1 MTKKWRRVYA
11 WVLTVA
17 MVLSMA
23 NLPITIAK
31 AASTQNLTVKS
42 GATSVTIA
50 KNEYGDDYI
59 GDMFFNIPDA
69 LKTKSAISSN
79 KVTSMTVKIT
89 IKSFT
94 QGSGAKAQAFIFA
107 QPDASGDWNWN
118 QSSTAELVTG
128 SQLTLTY
135 SFADMDWKGGTTLGN
150 LGVRFA
156 NAAEG
161 STVSYSVDSAVINMA
176 DSGSSATSKP
186 SSATSKPSST
196 ASAGGN
202 VSTDQIAIT
211 RSVGSGTNDYY
222 AEYSFSITN
231 NSSET
236 VRGIQILIPTSGS
249 VDVGYVEGFSAVYD
263 AALGGVVAYYSTEIA
278 AGATVSSSSNKV
290 GFGKQPSISV
300 GESNVIAVN
309 CAGPSTGDELNYE
322 LTGRKDVAYADTPVG
337 RHGKLSVQKVDG
349 YAAPIMVDQNG
360 VPTQLRGA
368 STHGMHWFPQYV
380 NQNAFQTLRDDWGIN
395 MVRLVCYPRDVGSV
409 GYLTGGDSTKQQLD
423 TLIQNGVDYATK
435 LGMYALVD
443 WHVHAYNPNEYLK
456 EAKIF
461 FTKYAT
467 MYKDHDNVL
476 YEICNEPTGTNW
488 YSGNGKDLY
497 TYCSEVIKTI
507 RAIDPDAIIICGTN
521 TWSQDVDQVAAKPMK
536 ALGYENIMYT
546 FHFYS
551 ATHKENLMKKVRLAT
566 KDGTPI
572 FVTEFGICSAD
583 GNGSY
588 DAENADRWIEL
599 LDELNISFACWSY
612 SNCNEKSAYFK
623 SSCSN
628 AGGDW
633 TADDLTTTGKW
644 LINTCRAHEEKEN
657 ASYPAVSPSAEP
669 TKAPTVTEKPTTEP
683 TKAPTVT
690 EKPTTEP
697 TKAPT
702 VTVKPTAKPTK
713 APTVTEKPTA
723 EPTKAPTVTEK
734 PTAEPTKAPTVTVK
748 PTAKPTK
755 APTVTEKPT
764 AEPTKAPTVTTAPD
778 KEIQEAPSTALTIV
792 ARTSTSLTV
801 QATVAAPAGKSY
813 EYTIDGTSWQTQ
825 TTFTDLQPATSY
837 TVSVRYAETDNY
849 QASMIS
855 DHTLT
860 GGTLVEDVYKID
872 LSKLD
877 DTTYVDGMFSKDDAT
892 GKSYAA
898 SYDAS
903 SNALTLSGTDHTFEL
918 VADNAKVKIILK
930 KGVSAALCGVT
941 CGNIS
946 SEDDTSLEMVR
957 GSNTT
962 GSIEAAN
969 VIVSGG
975 TNNTEKI
982 MADTIAV
989 KGGSLTAVAAK
1000 ESNKTALSAD
1010 TITITDGEVTAIGDG
1025 TGGALYAD
1033 SKISL
1038 IGGTLTVKAG
1048 PNKTE
1053 KSAIDV
1059 KSDESSVILVGDIK
1073 IINQTDGALGTDDLF
1088 SKETIS
1094 TGGTT
1099 TKLVTVTFDT
1109 VDEVWTVT
1117 VEQGSDIILP
1127 NRPKENLIL
1136 RWYSDRDVQGYAPG
1150 IIYTVQENTYFC
1162 AKYFDEAPVEP
1173 SSKPTVAPS
1182 SEPTVTPSSKPTVA
1196 PSSEPTVTPSSE
1208 PTVEPSE
1215 EPIAT
1220 PTAEPTKVPE
1230 PTAAPIKT
1238 PTPTAEPTKAPEP
1251 TAAPIKTPTP
1261 TAEPTKAP
1269 MITPVPSDDPTES
1282 AAPSEKPTI
1291 TPTQKPGIQA
1301 TGMRVI
1307 ASVKKVSN
1315 LPVKSKLQ
1323 LAAGKSMQLT
1333 VTLLPTGAK
1342 PQKLTY
1348 TSSKPS
1354 IAKVSGSGKIVAGK
1368 KAGTTVI
1375 TIRTAN
1381 GLQKRL
1387 TIRVMKKAVKKIKLS
1402 GVKKLKVGKKL
1413 KLKAKITP
1421 KKKYASATVFWV
1433 SGNTKIATV
1442 TQSGVVKAKK
1452 KGKVKITAIATDGSG
1467 KKKVI
1472 KLTIK

>member
-300 GESNVIAVN
+300 GKSNVIAVN

-395 MVRLVCYPRDVGSV
+395 MVRLVCYPRDGGSV

-476 YEICNEPTGTNW
+476 YEICNEPTDTNW

-497 TYCSEVIKTI
+497 TYCSEVIETI

-546 FHFYS
+546 CHFYS
-551 ATHKENLMKKVRLAT
+551 ATHQENLMKKVRQAT

-588 DAENADRWIEL
+588 NPESADRWIAL

-669 TKAPTVTEKPTTEP
+669 TKAPTVT
-683 TKAPTVT
+683 
-690 EKPTTEP
+690 
-697 TKAPT
+697 
-702 VTVKPTAKPTK
+702 VKPTAKPTK
-713 APTVTEKPTA
+713 APTVT
-723 EPTKAPTVTEK
+723 V
-734 PTAEPTKAPTVTVK
+734 
-748 PTAKPTK
+748 
-755 APTVTEKPT
+755 KPT

-792 ARTSTSLTV
+792 ARASTSLTV

-903 SNALTLSGTDHTFEL
+903 SNELTLSGTDHTFEL

-975 TNNTEKI
+975 TNNTEQI

-1150 IIYTVQENTYFC
+1150 TIYTVQENTYFC
-1162 AKYFDEAPVEP
+1162 AKYFDKAPVEP

-1182 SEPTVTPSSKPTVA
+1182 SKPTVA
-1196 PSSEPTVTPSSE
+1196 PSSE

-1220 PTAEPTKVPE
+1220 PTAEPTK
-1230 PTAAPIKT
+1230 
-1238 PTPTAEPTKAPEP
+1238 APEP
-1251 TAAPIKTPTP
+1251 TA
-1261 TAEPTKAP
+1261 AP

-1307 ASVKKVSN
+1307 VSVKKVSN
-1315 LPVKSKLQ
+1315 LPVKQKLQ

-1381 GLQKRL
+1381 GLQKKI

-1421 KKKYASATVFWV
+1421 KKKYASAKVFWV

>member
-507 RAIDPDAIIICGTN
+507 RDIDPDAIIICGTN

-551 ATHKENLMKKVRLAT
+551 ATHKENLMEKVRLAT

-588 DAENADRWIEL
+588 DTENADRWIAL

-669 TKAPTVTEKPTTEP
+669 TKAPTVTEKPT
-683 TKAPTVT
+683 A
-690 EKPTTEP
+690 EP

-702 VTVKPTAKPTK
+702 VTV
-713 APTVTEKPTA
+713 KPTA

-734 PTAEPTKAPTVTVK
+734 PTAKPIKTPT
-748 PTAKPTK
+748 
-755 APTVTEKPT
+755 PT
-764 AEPTKAPTVTTAPD
+764 AEPTKAP
-778 KEIQEAPSTALTIV
+778 
-792 ARTSTSLTV
+792 
-801 QATVAAPAGKSY
+801 
-813 EYTIDGTSWQTQ
+813 
-825 TTFTDLQPATSY
+825 
-837 TVSVRYAETDNY
+837 
-849 QASMIS
+849 
-855 DHTLT
+855 
-860 GGTLVEDVYKID
+860 
-872 LSKLD
+872 
-877 DTTYVDGMFSKDDAT
+877 
-892 GKSYAA
+892 
-898 SYDAS
+898 
-903 SNALTLSGTDHTFEL
+903 
-918 VADNAKVKIILK
+918 
-930 KGVSAALCGVT
+930 
-941 CGNIS
+941 
-946 SEDDTSLEMVR
+946 
-957 GSNTT
+957 
-962 GSIEAAN
+962 
-969 VIVSGG
+969 
-975 TNNTEKI
+975 
-982 MADTIAV
+982 
-989 KGGSLTAVAAK
+989 
-1000 ESNKTALSAD
+1000 
-1010 TITITDGEVTAIGDG
+1010 
-1025 TGGALYAD
+1025 
-1033 SKISL
+1033 
-1038 IGGTLTVKAG
+1038 
-1048 PNKTE
+1048 
-1053 KSAIDV
+1053 
-1059 KSDESSVILVGDIK
+1059 
-1073 IINQTDGALGTDDLF
+1073 
-1088 SKETIS
+1088 
-1094 TGGTT
+1094 
-1099 TKLVTVTFDT
+1099 
-1109 VDEVWTVT
+1109 
-1117 VEQGSDIILP
+1117 
-1127 NRPKENLIL
+1127 
-1136 RWYSDRDVQGYAPG
+1136 
-1150 IIYTVQENTYFC
+1150 
-1162 AKYFDEAPVEP
+1162 
-1173 SSKPTVAPS
+1173 
-1182 SEPTVTPSSKPTVA
+1182 
-1196 PSSEPTVTPSSE
+1196 
-1208 PTVEPSE
+1208 
-1215 EPIAT
+1215 
-1220 PTAEPTKVPE
+1220 E
-1230 PTAAPIKT
+1230 PTAAPKT
-1238 PTPTAEPTKAPEP
+1238 TLEPTAEPTKAPEP

-1261 TAEPTKAP
+1261 TAAPT
-1269 MITPVPSDDPTES
+1269 ITSVPSDDPTES

-1381 GLQKRL
+1381 GLQKKI

>member
-507 RAIDPDAIIICGTN
+507 RDIDPDAIIICGTN

-551 ATHKENLMKKVRLAT
+551 ATHKENLMEKVRLAT

-588 DAENADRWIEL
+588 DTENADRWIAL

-669 TKAPTVTEKPTTEP
+669 TKAPTVTEKPTAEP

-690 EKPTTEP
+690 VKPTAEP
-697 TKAPT
+697 TKTPT

-723 EPTKAPTVTEK
+723 KPIKTPT
-734 PTAEPTKAPTVTVK
+734 PTAEPTKA
-748 PTAKPTK
+748 
-755 APTVTEKPT
+755 
-764 AEPTKAPTVTTAPD
+764 
-778 KEIQEAPSTALTIV
+778 
-792 ARTSTSLTV
+792 
-801 QATVAAPAGKSY
+801 
-813 EYTIDGTSWQTQ
+813 
-825 TTFTDLQPATSY
+825 
-837 TVSVRYAETDNY
+837 
-849 QASMIS
+849 
-855 DHTLT
+855 
-860 GGTLVEDVYKID
+860 
-872 LSKLD
+872 
-877 DTTYVDGMFSKDDAT
+877 
-892 GKSYAA
+892 
-898 SYDAS
+898 
-903 SNALTLSGTDHTFEL
+903 
-918 VADNAKVKIILK
+918 
-930 KGVSAALCGVT
+930 
-941 CGNIS
+941 
-946 SEDDTSLEMVR
+946 
-957 GSNTT
+957 
-962 GSIEAAN
+962 
-969 VIVSGG
+969 
-975 TNNTEKI
+975 
-982 MADTIAV
+982 
-989 KGGSLTAVAAK
+989 
-1000 ESNKTALSAD
+1000 
-1010 TITITDGEVTAIGDG
+1010 
-1025 TGGALYAD
+1025 
-1033 SKISL
+1033 
-1038 IGGTLTVKAG
+1038 
-1048 PNKTE
+1048 
-1053 KSAIDV
+1053 
-1059 KSDESSVILVGDIK
+1059 
-1073 IINQTDGALGTDDLF
+1073 
-1088 SKETIS
+1088 
-1094 TGGTT
+1094 
-1099 TKLVTVTFDT
+1099 
-1109 VDEVWTVT
+1109 
-1117 VEQGSDIILP
+1117 
-1127 NRPKENLIL
+1127 
-1136 RWYSDRDVQGYAPG
+1136 
-1150 IIYTVQENTYFC
+1150 
-1162 AKYFDEAPVEP
+1162 
-1173 SSKPTVAPS
+1173 
-1182 SEPTVTPSSKPTVA
+1182 
-1196 PSSEPTVTPSSE
+1196 
-1208 PTVEPSE
+1208 
-1215 EPIAT
+1215 
-1220 PTAEPTKVPE
+1220 PE

-1238 PTPTAEPTKAPEP
+1238 PEPTAEPTKAPEP

-1269 MITPVPSDDPTES
+1269 EPTAAPTITSVPSDDPTES
-1282 AAPSEKPTI
+1282 VAPSEKPTI

>member
-202 VSTDQIAIT
+202 VSADQIAIT

-507 RAIDPDAIIICGTN
+507 RDIDPDAIIICGTN

-551 ATHKENLMKKVRLAT
+551 ATHKENLMEKVRLAT

-588 DAENADRWIEL
+588 DTENADRWIAL

-669 TKAPTVTEKPTTEP
+669 TKAPTVTVKPT
-683 TKAPTVT
+683 A
-690 EKPTTEP
+690 EP

-702 VTVKPTAKPTK
+702 VTV
-713 APTVTEKPTA
+713 KPTA

-734 PTAEPTKAPTVTVK
+734 PTAKPIKTPT
-748 PTAKPTK
+748 
-755 APTVTEKPT
+755 PT
-764 AEPTKAPTVTTAPD
+764 AEPTKAPEPT
-778 KEIQEAPSTALTIV
+778 
-792 ARTSTSLTV
+792 
-801 QATVAAPAGKSY
+801 AAP
-813 EYTIDGTSWQTQ
+813 I
-825 TTFTDLQPATSY
+825 
-837 TVSVRYAETDNY
+837 
-849 QASMIS
+849 
-855 DHTLT
+855 
-860 GGTLVEDVYKID
+860 
-872 LSKLD
+872 
-877 DTTYVDGMFSKDDAT
+877 
-892 GKSYAA
+892 
-898 SYDAS
+898 
-903 SNALTLSGTDHTFEL
+903 
-918 VADNAKVKIILK
+918 
-930 KGVSAALCGVT
+930 
-941 CGNIS
+941 
-946 SEDDTSLEMVR
+946 
-957 GSNTT
+957 
-962 GSIEAAN
+962 
-969 VIVSGG
+969 
-975 TNNTEKI
+975 
-982 MADTIAV
+982 
-989 KGGSLTAVAAK
+989 
-1000 ESNKTALSAD
+1000 KTP
-1010 TITITDGEVTAIGDG
+1010 E
-1025 TGGALYAD
+1025 
-1033 SKISL
+1033 
-1038 IGGTLTVKAG
+1038 
-1048 PNKTE
+1048 
-1053 KSAIDV
+1053 
-1059 KSDESSVILVGDIK
+1059 
-1073 IINQTDGALGTDDLF
+1073 
-1088 SKETIS
+1088 
-1094 TGGTT
+1094 
-1099 TKLVTVTFDT
+1099 
-1109 VDEVWTVT
+1109 
-1117 VEQGSDIILP
+1117 
-1127 NRPKENLIL
+1127 
-1136 RWYSDRDVQGYAPG
+1136 
-1150 IIYTVQENTYFC
+1150 
-1162 AKYFDEAPVEP
+1162 
-1173 SSKPTVAPS
+1173 
-1182 SEPTVTPSSKPTVA
+1182 
-1196 PSSEPTVTPSSE
+1196 
-1208 PTVEPSE
+1208 
-1215 EPIAT
+1215 
-1220 PTAEPTKVPE
+1220 PTAEPTKAPE

-1261 TAEPTKAP
+1261 TAAPT
-1269 MITPVPSDDPTES
+1269 ITSVPSDDPTES

-1381 GLQKRL
+1381 GLQKKI

-1402 GVKKLKVGKKL
+1402 GVKK
-1413 KLKAKITP
+1413 
-1421 KKKYASATVFWV
+1421 
-1433 SGNTKIATV
+1433 
-1442 TQSGVVKAKK
+1442 
-1452 KGKVKITAIATDGSG
+1452 
-1467 KKKVI
+1467 
-1472 KLTIK
+1472 

>member
-107 QPDASGDWNWN
+107 QADASGDWNWN

-176 DSGSSATSKP
+176 DSG

-290 GFGKQPSISV
+290 GFGKQPSIAV
-300 GESNVIAVN
+300 GKSNVIAVN

-337 RHGKLSVQKVDG
+337 RHGKLSVQKVDD

-395 MVRLVCYPRDVGSV
+395 MVRLVCYPRDGGSV

-551 ATHKENLMKKVRLAT
+551 ATHKENLMEKVRLAT

-588 DAENADRWIEL
+588 DAENADRWIAL

-628 AGGDW
+628 VGGDW

-669 TKAPTVTEKPTTEP
+669 TKAPTVTVKPTAEP

-697 TKAPT
+697 TNK
-702 VTVKPTAKPTK
+702 
-713 APTVTEKPTA
+713 
-723 EPTKAPTVTEK
+723 
-734 PTAEPTKAPTVTVK
+734 
-748 PTAKPTK
+748 
-755 APTVTEKPT
+755 
-764 AEPTKAPTVTTAPD
+764 PTVTTAPD

-825 TTFTDLQPATSY
+825 TTFTGLQPATSY

-903 SNALTLSGTDHTFEL
+903 SNELTLSGTDHTFEL

-975 TNNTEKI
+975 TNNTEQI

-1010 TITITDGEVTAIGDG
+1010 KITITDGEVTAIGDG

-1109 VDEVWTVT
+1109 VDEVWNVT
-1117 VEQGSDIILP
+1117 VEQGSEIILP
-1127 NRPKENLIL
+1127 NRPKEGLIL

-1150 IIYTVQENTYFC
+1150 TIYTVQENTYFC
-1162 AKYFDEAPVEP
+1162 AKYFNKAPVEP

-1182 SEPTVTPSSKPTVA
+1182 SKPTVA
-1196 PSSEPTVTPSSE
+1196 PSSE

-1220 PTAEPTKVPE
+1220 PTAEPTK
-1230 PTAAPIKT
+1230 
-1238 PTPTAEPTKAPEP
+1238 APEP
-1251 TAAPIKTPTP
+1251 TA
-1261 TAEPTKAP
+1261 AP

-1301 TGMRVI
+1301 TGIRVI

-1315 LPVKSKLQ
+1315 LPVKQKLQ

-1381 GLQKRL
+1381 GLQKKI

-1421 KKKYASATVFWV
+1421 KKKYASAKVFWV

>member
-128 SQLTLTY
+128 SQLTLNY

-202 VSTDQIAIT
+202 VSADQIAIT

-507 RAIDPDAIIICGTN
+507 RDIDPDAIIICGTN

-551 ATHKENLMKKVRLAT
+551 ATHKENLMEKVRLAT

-588 DAENADRWIEL
+588 DTENADRWIAL

-657 ASYPAVSPSAEP
+657 ASYPAVSPSAG
-669 TKAPTVTEKPTTEP
+669 
-683 TKAPTVT
+683 
-690 EKPTTEP
+690 
-697 TKAPT
+697 
-702 VTVKPTAKPTK
+702 
-713 APTVTEKPTA
+713 
-723 EPTKAPTVTEK
+723 PTKAPTVTEK

-748 PTAKPTK
+748 PTAEPTKAPTVTVKPTAEPTK

-764 AEPTKAPTVTTAPD
+764 AKP
-778 KEIQEAPSTALTIV
+778 I
-792 ARTSTSLTV
+792 
-801 QATVAAPAGKSY
+801 
-813 EYTIDGTSWQTQ
+813 
-825 TTFTDLQPATSY
+825 
-837 TVSVRYAETDNY
+837 
-849 QASMIS
+849 
-855 DHTLT
+855 
-860 GGTLVEDVYKID
+860 
-872 LSKLD
+872 
-877 DTTYVDGMFSKDDAT
+877 
-892 GKSYAA
+892 
-898 SYDAS
+898 
-903 SNALTLSGTDHTFEL
+903 
-918 VADNAKVKIILK
+918 
-930 KGVSAALCGVT
+930 
-941 CGNIS
+941 
-946 SEDDTSLEMVR
+946 
-957 GSNTT
+957 
-962 GSIEAAN
+962 
-969 VIVSGG
+969 
-975 TNNTEKI
+975 
-982 MADTIAV
+982 
-989 KGGSLTAVAAK
+989 
-1000 ESNKTALSAD
+1000 KT
-1010 TITITDGEVTAIGDG
+1010 
-1025 TGGALYAD
+1025 
-1033 SKISL
+1033 
-1038 IGGTLTVKAG
+1038 
-1048 PNKTE
+1048 P
-1053 KSAIDV
+1053 
-1059 KSDESSVILVGDIK
+1059 
-1073 IINQTDGALGTDDLF
+1073 
-1088 SKETIS
+1088 
-1094 TGGTT
+1094 
-1099 TKLVTVTFDT
+1099 
-1109 VDEVWTVT
+1109 
-1117 VEQGSDIILP
+1117 
-1127 NRPKENLIL
+1127 
-1136 RWYSDRDVQGYAPG
+1136 
-1150 IIYTVQENTYFC
+1150 
-1162 AKYFDEAPVEP
+1162 
-1173 SSKPTVAPS
+1173 
-1182 SEPTVTPSSKPTVA
+1182 
-1196 PSSEPTVTPSSE
+1196 
-1208 PTVEPSE
+1208 
-1215 EPIAT
+1215 T
-1220 PTAEPTKVPE
+1220 PTAEPTKAPEPTAAPIKTPEPTAEPTKAPE

-1261 TAEPTKAP
+1261 TAAPT
-1269 MITPVPSDDPTES
+1269 ITSVPSDDPTES

-1301 TGMRVI
+1301 TGMRII

-1381 GLQKRL
+1381 GLQKKI

>member
-1 MTKKWRRVYA
+1 
-11 WVLTVA
+11 
-17 MVLSMA
+17 MA

-186 SSATSKPSST
+186 SST

-300 GESNVIAVN
+300 GKSNVIAVN

-337 RHGKLSVQKVDG
+337 RHGKLSVQKVDD

-395 MVRLVCYPRDVGSV
+395 MVRLVCYPRDGGSV

-551 ATHKENLMKKVRLAT
+551 ATHKENLMEKVRLAT

-588 DAENADRWIEL
+588 DAENADRWIAL

-628 AGGDW
+628 VGGDW

-669 TKAPTVTEKPTTEP
+669 TKAPTVTVKPTAEP

-697 TKAPT
+697 TNK
-702 VTVKPTAKPTK
+702 
-713 APTVTEKPTA
+713 
-723 EPTKAPTVTEK
+723 
-734 PTAEPTKAPTVTVK
+734 
-748 PTAKPTK
+748 
-755 APTVTEKPT
+755 
-764 AEPTKAPTVTTAPD
+764 PTVTTAPD

-825 TTFTDLQPATSY
+825 TTFTGLQPATSY

-903 SNALTLSGTDHTFEL
+903 SNELTLSGTDHTFEL

-975 TNNTEKI
+975 TNNTEQI

-1010 TITITDGEVTAIGDG
+1010 KITITDGEVTAIGDG

-1109 VDEVWTVT
+1109 VDEVWNVT
-1117 VEQGSDIILP
+1117 VEQGSEIILP
-1127 NRPKENLIL
+1127 NRPKEGLIL

-1150 IIYTVQENTYFC
+1150 TIYTVQENTYFC
-1162 AKYFDEAPVEP
+1162 AKYFNKAPVEP

-1182 SEPTVTPSSKPTVA
+1182 SKPTVA
-1196 PSSEPTVTPSSE
+1196 PSSE

-1220 PTAEPTKVPE
+1220 PTAEPTK
-1230 PTAAPIKT
+1230 
-1238 PTPTAEPTKAPEP
+1238 APEP
-1251 TAAPIKTPTP
+1251 TA
-1261 TAEPTKAP
+1261 AP

-1301 TGMRVI
+1301 TGIRVI

-1315 LPVKSKLQ
+1315 LPVKQKLQ

-1381 GLQKRL
+1381 GLQKKI

-1421 KKKYASATVFWV
+1421 KKKYASAKVFWV

>member
-202 VSTDQIAIT
+202 VSADQIAIT

-507 RAIDPDAIIICGTN
+507 RDIDPDAIIICGTN

-551 ATHKENLMKKVRLAT
+551 ATHKENLMEKVRLAT

-588 DAENADRWIEL
+588 DTENADRWIAL

-657 ASYPAVSPSAEP
+657 ASYPAVSPSA
-669 TKAPTVTEKPTTEP
+669 
-683 TKAPTVT
+683 
-690 EKPTTEP
+690 
-697 TKAPT
+697 
-702 VTVKPTAKPTK
+702 
-713 APTVTEKPTA
+713 
-723 EPTKAPTVTEK
+723 
-734 PTAEPTKAPTVTVK
+734 
-748 PTAKPTK
+748 
-755 APTVTEKPT
+755 
-764 AEPTKAPTVTTAPD
+764 
-778 KEIQEAPSTALTIV
+778 
-792 ARTSTSLTV
+792 
-801 QATVAAPAGKSY
+801 G
-813 EYTIDGTSWQTQ
+813 
-825 TTFTDLQPATSY
+825 
-837 TVSVRYAETDNY
+837 
-849 QASMIS
+849 
-855 DHTLT
+855 
-860 GGTLVEDVYKID
+860 
-872 LSKLD
+872 
-877 DTTYVDGMFSKDDAT
+877 
-892 GKSYAA
+892 
-898 SYDAS
+898 
-903 SNALTLSGTDHTFEL
+903 
-918 VADNAKVKIILK
+918 
-930 KGVSAALCGVT
+930 
-941 CGNIS
+941 
-946 SEDDTSLEMVR
+946 
-957 GSNTT
+957 
-962 GSIEAAN
+962 
-969 VIVSGG
+969 
-975 TNNTEKI
+975 
-982 MADTIAV
+982 
-989 KGGSLTAVAAK
+989 
-1000 ESNKTALSAD
+1000 
-1010 TITITDGEVTAIGDG
+1010 
-1025 TGGALYAD
+1025 
-1033 SKISL
+1033 
-1038 IGGTLTVKAG
+1038 
-1048 PNKTE
+1048 
-1053 KSAIDV
+1053 
-1059 KSDESSVILVGDIK
+1059 
-1073 IINQTDGALGTDDLF
+1073 
-1088 SKETIS
+1088 
-1094 TGGTT
+1094 
-1099 TKLVTVTFDT
+1099 
-1109 VDEVWTVT
+1109 
-1117 VEQGSDIILP
+1117 
-1127 NRPKENLIL
+1127 
-1136 RWYSDRDVQGYAPG
+1136 
-1150 IIYTVQENTYFC
+1150 
-1162 AKYFDEAPVEP
+1162 
-1173 SSKPTVAPS
+1173 
-1182 SEPTVTPSSKPTVA
+1182 
-1196 PSSEPTVTPSSE
+1196 
-1208 PTVEPSE
+1208 
-1215 EPIAT
+1215 
-1220 PTAEPTKVPE
+1220 
-1230 PTAAPIKT
+1230 
-1238 PTPTAEPTKAPEP
+1238 PTKAPEP

-1261 TAEPTKAP
+1261 TAAPT
-1269 MITPVPSDDPTES
+1269 ITSVPSDDPTES

-1381 GLQKRL
+1381 GLQKKI

>member
-723 EPTKAPTVTEK
+723 EPTKAPTVT
-734 PTAEPTKAPTVTVK
+734 
-748 PTAKPTK
+748 
-755 APTVTEKPT
+755 
-764 AEPTKAPTVTTAPD
+764 TAPD

-1182 SEPTVTPSSKPTVA
+1182 SEPTVTPSS
-1196 PSSEPTVTPSSE
+1196 E

-1368 KAGTTVI
+1368 KAGTTEI

>member
-349 YAAPIMVDQNG
+349 YTAPIMVDQNG

-395 MVRLVCYPRDVGSV
+395 MVRLVCYPRDGGSV

-551 ATHKENLMKKVRLAT
+551 ASHKENLMKKVRLAT

-588 DAENADRWIEL
+588 DAENADRWIAL

-669 TKAPTVTEKPTTEP
+669 TKAPTVTVKPT
-683 TKAPTVT
+683 A
-690 EKPTTEP
+690 EP

-702 VTVKPTAKPTK
+702 VTVKPTAEPTK
-713 APTVTEKPTA
+713 APTVTVKPTA

-748 PTAKPTK
+748 PTAEPTK

-764 AEPTKAPTVTTAPD
+764 AKP
-778 KEIQEAPSTALTIV
+778 I
-792 ARTSTSLTV
+792 
-801 QATVAAPAGKSY
+801 
-813 EYTIDGTSWQTQ
+813 
-825 TTFTDLQPATSY
+825 
-837 TVSVRYAETDNY
+837 
-849 QASMIS
+849 
-855 DHTLT
+855 
-860 GGTLVEDVYKID
+860 
-872 LSKLD
+872 
-877 DTTYVDGMFSKDDAT
+877 
-892 GKSYAA
+892 
-898 SYDAS
+898 
-903 SNALTLSGTDHTFEL
+903 
-918 VADNAKVKIILK
+918 
-930 KGVSAALCGVT
+930 
-941 CGNIS
+941 
-946 SEDDTSLEMVR
+946 
-957 GSNTT
+957 
-962 GSIEAAN
+962 
-969 VIVSGG
+969 
-975 TNNTEKI
+975 
-982 MADTIAV
+982 
-989 KGGSLTAVAAK
+989 
-1000 ESNKTALSAD
+1000 KT
-1010 TITITDGEVTAIGDG
+1010 
-1025 TGGALYAD
+1025 
-1033 SKISL
+1033 
-1038 IGGTLTVKAG
+1038 
-1048 PNKTE
+1048 P
-1053 KSAIDV
+1053 
-1059 KSDESSVILVGDIK
+1059 
-1073 IINQTDGALGTDDLF
+1073 
-1088 SKETIS
+1088 
-1094 TGGTT
+1094 
-1099 TKLVTVTFDT
+1099 
-1109 VDEVWTVT
+1109 
-1117 VEQGSDIILP
+1117 
-1127 NRPKENLIL
+1127 
-1136 RWYSDRDVQGYAPG
+1136 
-1150 IIYTVQENTYFC
+1150 
-1162 AKYFDEAPVEP
+1162 
-1173 SSKPTVAPS
+1173 
-1182 SEPTVTPSSKPTVA
+1182 
-1196 PSSEPTVTPSSE
+1196 
-1208 PTVEPSE
+1208 
-1215 EPIAT
+1215 T
-1220 PTAEPTKVPE
+1220 PTAEPTKAPE

-1238 PTPTAEPTKAPEP
+1238 PEPTAEPTKAPEP

-1269 MITPVPSDDPTES
+1269 TVTEKPTAEPTAAPTITSVPSDDPTES

-1381 GLQKRL
+1381 GLQKKI

>member
-309 CAGPSTGDELNYE
+309 CAGPSNGDELNYE

-337 RHGKLSVQKVDG
+337 RHGKLSVQKVDS

-395 MVRLVCYPRDVGSV
+395 MVRLVCYPRDAGSV

-546 FHFYS
+546 CHFYS
-551 ATHKENLMKKVRLAT
+551 ATHGENLMKKVRLAT

-588 DAENADRWIEL
+588 DPESADRWIAL

-657 ASYPAVSPSAEP
+657 ASYPVVSPSAEP
-669 TKAPTVTEKPTTEP
+669 TNK
-683 TKAPTVT
+683 
-690 EKPTTEP
+690 
-697 TKAPT
+697 
-702 VTVKPTAKPTK
+702 
-713 APTVTEKPTA
+713 PTVTEKPTA

-734 PTAEPTKAPTVTVK
+734 PTAEPP
-748 PTAKPTK
+748 K

-764 AEPTKAPTVTTAPD
+764 AEPTNKPTVTTTPD

-801 QATVAAPAGKSY
+801 QATVAAPAGTSY

-837 TVSVRYAETDNY
+837 TVSVRYAETDKY
-849 QASMIS
+849 QTSMIS

-860 GGTLVEDVYKID
+860 VGTLVEDVYKID

-877 DTTYVDGMFSKDDAT
+877 DTTYVDGMFGKDDAT

-903 SNALTLSGTDHTFEL
+903 SNELTLSGTDHTFEL

-930 KGVSAALCGVT
+930 KGVSVALCGVT

-946 SEDDTSLEMVR
+946 GENDTSLEMVR

-975 TNNTEKI
+975 TNNTEQI

-1109 VDEVWTVT
+1109 VDEVWNVT

-1127 NRPKENLIL
+1127 NKPKENLIL

-1162 AKYFDEAPVEP
+1162 AKYFDKAPVEP

-1182 SEPTVTPSSKPTVA
+1182 SEPTVTPSN
-1196 PSSEPTVTPSSE
+1196 E

-1215 EPIAT
+1215 EPIA
-1220 PTAEPTKVPE
+1220 
-1230 PTAAPIKT
+1230 
-1238 PTPTAEPTKAPEP
+1238 TPTAEPTKAPEP

-1261 TAEPTKAP
+1261 TAEPTKAPTVTEKPTAEPTAAP

-1315 LPVKSKLQ
+1315 LPVKQKLQ

-1381 GLQKRL
+1381 GLQKKI

-1421 KKKYASATVFWV
+1421 KKKYASAKVFWV

>member
-50 KNEYGDDYI
+50 KNKYGDDYI

-107 QPDASGDWNWN
+107 QPDASGNWNWN

-156 NAAEG
+156 NAADG

-202 VSTDQIAIT
+202 VSADQIAIT

-290 GFGKQPSISV
+290 GFGKQPSITV

-337 RHGKLSVQKVDG
+337 RHGKLSVQKVDD
-349 YAAPIMVDQNG
+349 YTAPIMVDQNG

-395 MVRLVCYPRDVGSV
+395 MVRLVCYPRDSGSV

-497 TYCSEVIKTI
+497 TYCSEVIETI

-521 TWSQDVDQVAAKPMK
+521 TWSQDVDQVAAMPMK
-536 ALGYENIMYT
+536 DLGFKNIMYT

-551 ATHKENLMKKVRLAT
+551 ATHGENLMKKVRQAT

-588 DAENADRWIEL
+588 DAENADRWIAL

-669 TKAPTVTEKPTTEP
+669 TKAPTVTEKPTAE
-683 TKAPTVT
+683 
-690 EKPTTEP
+690 
-697 TKAPT
+697 
-702 VTVKPTAKPTK
+702 PTK

-734 PTAEPTKAPTVTVK
+734 PTAEPTNK
-748 PTAKPTK
+748 
-755 APTVTEKPT
+755 
-764 AEPTKAPTVTTAPD
+764 PTVTTAPD
-778 KEIQEAPSTALTIV
+778 KEIQAAPSTALTIV
-792 ARTSTSLTV
+792 ARTSASLTV

-813 EYTIDGTSWQTQ
+813 EYTIDGTSWQTE

-903 SNALTLSGTDHTFEL
+903 SNELTLSGTDQTFEL

-946 SEDDTSLEMVR
+946 SEDNTSLEMVR

-975 TNNTEKI
+975 TNNTEQI

-1000 ESNKTALSAD
+1000 GSNKTALSAD

-1109 VDEVWTVT
+1109 TDEVWTVT

-1150 IIYTVQENTYFC
+1150 TIYTVQENTYFC

-1182 SEPTVTPSSKPTVA
+1182 SEPTVTPSS
-1196 PSSEPTVTPSSE
+1196 E

-1220 PTAEPTKVPE
+1220 PTAEPTK
-1230 PTAAPIKT
+1230 
-1238 PTPTAEPTKAPEP
+1238 APEP
-1251 TAAPIKTPTP
+1251 TDVPT
-1261 TAEPTKAP
+1261 
-1269 MITPVPSDDPTES
+1269 ITPVPSDDPTES
-1282 AAPSEKPTI
+1282 AAPSEKPTL
-1291 TPTQKPGIQA
+1291 TPTQKPVIQA

-1315 LPVKSKLQ
+1315 LPVKPKLQ

-1348 TSSKPS
+1348 TSSNPS
-1354 IAKVSGSGKIVAGK
+1354 IAKVSGSGKIIAGK

-1381 GLQKRL
+1381 GLQKKI

-1467 KKKVI
+1467 KKKAI

>member
-94 QGSGAKAQAFIFA
+94 QESGAKAQAFIFA

-202 VSTDQIAIT
+202 VSADQIAIT

-236 VRGIQILIPTSGS
+236 VRGIQILIPTTGS

-349 YAAPIMVDQNG
+349 YTAPIMVDQNG

-497 TYCSEVIKTI
+497 TYCSEVIETI

-536 ALGYENIMYT
+536 DLGYKNIMYT

-551 ATHKENLMKKVRLAT
+551 ATHKENLMEKVRLAT

-588 DAENADRWIEL
+588 DAENADRWIAL

-669 TKAPTVTEKPTTEP
+669 TKAPTVT
-683 TKAPTVT
+683 
-690 EKPTTEP
+690 
-697 TKAPT
+697 
-702 VTVKPTAKPTK
+702 VKPTAKPTK
-713 APTVTEKPTA
+713 APTVT
-723 EPTKAPTVTEK
+723 V
-734 PTAEPTKAPTVTVK
+734 
-748 PTAKPTK
+748 
-755 APTVTEKPT
+755 KPT

-792 ARTSTSLTV
+792 ARASTSLTV

-825 TTFTDLQPATSY
+825 TTFTGLQPATSY

-903 SNALTLSGTDHTFEL
+903 SNELTLSGTDHTFEL

-975 TNNTEKI
+975 TNNTEQI

-1010 TITITDGEVTAIGDG
+1010 KITITDGEVTAIGDG

-1099 TKLVTVTFDT
+1099 TKLVTVIFDT

-1162 AKYFDEAPVEP
+1162 AKYFDKAPVEP

-1182 SEPTVTPSSKPTVA
+1182 SEPTDA
-1196 PSSEPTVTPSSE
+1196 PSSE

-1220 PTAEPTKVPE
+1220 PTAEPTKAPE
-1230 PTAAPIKT
+1230 PTVAPIKT
-1238 PTPTAEPTKAPEP
+1238 PTPTAEPTKAPTVTE
-1251 TAAPIKTPTP
+1251 KP
-1261 TAEPTKAP
+1261 TAEPTDAP
-1269 MITPVPSDDPTES
+1269 AITPVPSDDPTES

-1315 LPVKSKLQ
+1315 LPVKQKLQ

-1381 GLQKRL
+1381 GLQKKI

-1421 KKKYASATVFWV
+1421 KKKYASAKVFWV

>member
-202 VSTDQIAIT
+202 VSADQIAIT

-507 RAIDPDAIIICGTN
+507 RDIDPDAIIICGTN

-551 ATHKENLMKKVRLAT
+551 ATHKENLMEKVRLAT

-588 DAENADRWIEL
+588 DTENADRWIAL

-657 ASYPAVSPSAEP
+657 ASYPAVSPSAG
-669 TKAPTVTEKPTTEP
+669 P

-702 VTVKPTAKPTK
+702 VTV
-713 APTVTEKPTA
+713 
-723 EPTKAPTVTEK
+723 K

-764 AEPTKAPTVTTAPD
+764 AKP
-778 KEIQEAPSTALTIV
+778 I
-792 ARTSTSLTV
+792 
-801 QATVAAPAGKSY
+801 
-813 EYTIDGTSWQTQ
+813 
-825 TTFTDLQPATSY
+825 
-837 TVSVRYAETDNY
+837 
-849 QASMIS
+849 
-855 DHTLT
+855 
-860 GGTLVEDVYKID
+860 
-872 LSKLD
+872 
-877 DTTYVDGMFSKDDAT
+877 
-892 GKSYAA
+892 
-898 SYDAS
+898 
-903 SNALTLSGTDHTFEL
+903 
-918 VADNAKVKIILK
+918 
-930 KGVSAALCGVT
+930 
-941 CGNIS
+941 
-946 SEDDTSLEMVR
+946 
-957 GSNTT
+957 
-962 GSIEAAN
+962 
-969 VIVSGG
+969 
-975 TNNTEKI
+975 
-982 MADTIAV
+982 
-989 KGGSLTAVAAK
+989 
-1000 ESNKTALSAD
+1000 KT
-1010 TITITDGEVTAIGDG
+1010 
-1025 TGGALYAD
+1025 
-1033 SKISL
+1033 
-1038 IGGTLTVKAG
+1038 
-1048 PNKTE
+1048 P
-1053 KSAIDV
+1053 
-1059 KSDESSVILVGDIK
+1059 
-1073 IINQTDGALGTDDLF
+1073 
-1088 SKETIS
+1088 
-1094 TGGTT
+1094 
-1099 TKLVTVTFDT
+1099 
-1109 VDEVWTVT
+1109 
-1117 VEQGSDIILP
+1117 
-1127 NRPKENLIL
+1127 
-1136 RWYSDRDVQGYAPG
+1136 
-1150 IIYTVQENTYFC
+1150 
-1162 AKYFDEAPVEP
+1162 
-1173 SSKPTVAPS
+1173 
-1182 SEPTVTPSSKPTVA
+1182 
-1196 PSSEPTVTPSSE
+1196 
-1208 PTVEPSE
+1208 
-1215 EPIAT
+1215 T
-1220 PTAEPTKVPE
+1220 PTAEPTKAPE

-1238 PTPTAEPTKAPEP
+1238 PEPTAEPTKAPEP

-1261 TAEPTKAP
+1261 TAEPTKAPKPTAAPIKTPKPTDAP

>member
-69 LKTKSAISSN
+69 LKTNSAISSN

-290 GFGKQPSISV
+290 GFGKQPSIFV
-300 GESNVIAVN
+300 GKSNVIAVN

-395 MVRLVCYPRDVGSV
+395 MVRLVCYPRDGGSV

-551 ATHKENLMKKVRLAT
+551 ATHKENLMEKVRLAT

-588 DAENADRWIEL
+588 DAENADRWIAL

-669 TKAPTVTEKPTTEP
+669 TKAPTVTVKPTAEP

-702 VTVKPTAKPTK
+702 VT
-713 APTVTEKPTA
+713 EKPTT
-723 EPTKAPTVTEK
+723 EPTNK
-734 PTAEPTKAPTVTVK
+734 
-748 PTAKPTK
+748 
-755 APTVTEKPT
+755 
-764 AEPTKAPTVTTAPD
+764 PTVTTAPD

-825 TTFTDLQPATSY
+825 TIFTDLQPATSY

-903 SNALTLSGTDHTFEL
+903 SNELTLSGTDHTFEL

-975 TNNTEKI
+975 TNNTEQI

-1010 TITITDGEVTAIGDG
+1010 KITITDGEVTAIGDG

-1162 AKYFDEAPVEP
+1162 AKYFDKAPVEP

-1182 SEPTVTPSSKPTVA
+1182 SEPTVTPSSEPTVV
-1196 PSSEPTVTPSSE
+1196 PSSEPA
-1208 PTVEPSE
+1208 VEPSE

-1220 PTAEPTKVPE
+1220 PTAEPTKA
-1230 PTAAPIKT
+1230 PTVTEK
-1238 PTPTAEPTKAPEP
+1238 PTAEPTA
-1251 TAAPIKTPTP
+1251 
-1261 TAEPTKAP
+1261 AP

-1282 AAPSEKPTI
+1282 VAPSEKPTV

-1301 TGMRVI
+1301 TGIRVI
-1307 ASVKKVSN
+1307 ASVKKISN
-1315 LPVKSKLQ
+1315 LPVKPKLQ

-1381 GLQKRL
+1381 GLQKKI

-1421 KKKYASATVFWV
+1421 KKKYASAKVFWV

-1472 KLTIK
+1472 KFTIK

>member
-176 DSGSSATSKP
+176 DSG

-395 MVRLVCYPRDVGSV
+395 MVRLVCYPRDAGSV

-507 RAIDPDAIIICGTN
+507 RDIDPDAIIICGTN

-551 ATHKENLMKKVRLAT
+551 ATHKENLMEKVRLAT

-588 DAENADRWIEL
+588 DPESADRWIAL

-669 TKAPTVTEKPTTEP
+669 TKAPTVT
-683 TKAPTVT
+683 V
-690 EKPTTEP
+690 
-697 TKAPT
+697 
-702 VTVKPTAKPTK
+702 
-713 APTVTEKPTA
+713 
-723 EPTKAPTVTEK
+723 K

-748 PTAKPTK
+748 PTA
-755 APTVTEKPT
+755 
-764 AEPTKAPTVTTAPD
+764 EPTNKPTVTTAPD

-903 SNALTLSGTDHTFEL
+903 SNELILSGTDHTFEL

-975 TNNTEKI
+975 TNNTEQI

-1010 TITITDGEVTAIGDG
+1010 KITITDGEVTAIGDG

-1162 AKYFDEAPVEP
+1162 AKYFDKAPVEP

-1182 SEPTVTPSSKPTVA
+1182 SEPTVTPSS
-1196 PSSEPTVTPSSE
+1196 EPTVVPSSE

-1215 EPIAT
+1215 EPIA
-1220 PTAEPTKVPE
+1220 
-1230 PTAAPIKT
+1230 
-1238 PTPTAEPTKAPEP
+1238 TPTAEPTKAPEP

-1269 MITPVPSDDPTES
+1269 TVTEKPTAEPTDAPAITPVPSDDPTES
-1282 AAPSEKPTI
+1282 VAPSEKPTV

-1301 TGMRVI
+1301 TGIRVI

-1315 LPVKSKLQ
+1315 LPVKQKLQ

-1381 GLQKRL
+1381 GLQKKI

-1421 KKKYASATVFWV
+1421 KKKYASAKVFWV

>member
-690 EKPTTEP
+690 
-697 TKAPT
+697 
-702 VTVKPTAKPTK
+702 VKPTAKPTK

-1182 SEPTVTPSSKPTVA
+1182 SKPTVAPSSEPTVTPSSKPTVA

>member
-186 SSATSKPSST
+186 SST

-300 GESNVIAVN
+300 GKSNVIAVN

-395 MVRLVCYPRDVGSV
+395 MVRLVCYPRDGGSV

-551 ATHKENLMKKVRLAT
+551 ATHKENLMEKVRLAT

-588 DAENADRWIEL
+588 DAENADRWIAL

-657 ASYPAVSPSAEP
+657 ASYPAVSPSAG
-669 TKAPTVTEKPTTEP
+669 P

-702 VTVKPTAKPTK
+702 VTV
-713 APTVTEKPTA
+713 
-723 EPTKAPTVTEK
+723 K

-764 AEPTKAPTVTTAPD
+764 AK
-778 KEIQEAPSTALTIV
+778 
-792 ARTSTSLTV
+792 
-801 QATVAAPAGKSY
+801 
-813 EYTIDGTSWQTQ
+813 
-825 TTFTDLQPATSY
+825 
-837 TVSVRYAETDNY
+837 
-849 QASMIS
+849 
-855 DHTLT
+855 
-860 GGTLVEDVYKID
+860 
-872 LSKLD
+872 
-877 DTTYVDGMFSKDDAT
+877 
-892 GKSYAA
+892 
-898 SYDAS
+898 
-903 SNALTLSGTDHTFEL
+903 
-918 VADNAKVKIILK
+918 
-930 KGVSAALCGVT
+930 
-941 CGNIS
+941 
-946 SEDDTSLEMVR
+946 
-957 GSNTT
+957 
-962 GSIEAAN
+962 
-969 VIVSGG
+969 
-975 TNNTEKI
+975 
-982 MADTIAV
+982 
-989 KGGSLTAVAAK
+989 
-1000 ESNKTALSAD
+1000 
-1010 TITITDGEVTAIGDG
+1010 
-1025 TGGALYAD
+1025 
-1033 SKISL
+1033 
-1038 IGGTLTVKAG
+1038 
-1048 PNKTE
+1048 
-1053 KSAIDV
+1053 
-1059 KSDESSVILVGDIK
+1059 
-1073 IINQTDGALGTDDLF
+1073 
-1088 SKETIS
+1088 
-1094 TGGTT
+1094 
-1099 TKLVTVTFDT
+1099 
-1109 VDEVWTVT
+1109 
-1117 VEQGSDIILP
+1117 
-1127 NRPKENLIL
+1127 
-1136 RWYSDRDVQGYAPG
+1136 
-1150 IIYTVQENTYFC
+1150 
-1162 AKYFDEAPVEP
+1162 
-1173 SSKPTVAPS
+1173 
-1182 SEPTVTPSSKPTVA
+1182 
-1196 PSSEPTVTPSSE
+1196 
-1208 PTVEPSE
+1208 
-1215 EPIAT
+1215 
-1220 PTAEPTKVPE
+1220 
-1230 PTAAPIKT
+1230 PIKT

-1261 TAEPTKAP
+1261 TAEPTKAPKPTAAPIKTPKPTDAP

>member
-1 MTKKWRRVYA
+1 
-11 WVLTVA
+11 
-17 MVLSMA
+17 
-23 NLPITIAK
+23 
-31 AASTQNLTVKS
+31 
-42 GATSVTIA
+42 
-50 KNEYGDDYI
+50 
-59 GDMFFNIPDA
+59 
-69 LKTKSAISSN
+69 
-79 KVTSMTVKIT
+79 
-89 IKSFT
+89 
-94 QGSGAKAQAFIFA
+94 
-107 QPDASGDWNWN
+107 
-118 QSSTAELVTG
+118 
-128 SQLTLTY
+128 
-135 SFADMDWKGGTTLGN
+135 
-150 LGVRFA
+150 
-156 NAAEG
+156 
-161 STVSYSVDSAVINMA
+161 
-176 DSGSSATSKP
+176 
-186 SSATSKPSST
+186 
-196 ASAGGN
+196 
-202 VSTDQIAIT
+202 
-211 RSVGSGTNDYY
+211 
-222 AEYSFSITN
+222 
-231 NSSET
+231 
-236 VRGIQILIPTSGS
+236 
-249 VDVGYVEGFSAVYD
+249 
-263 AALGGVVAYYSTEIA
+263 
-278 AGATVSSSSNKV
+278 
-290 GFGKQPSISV
+290 
-300 GESNVIAVN
+300 
-309 CAGPSTGDELNYE
+309 
-322 LTGRKDVAYADTPVG
+322 
-337 RHGKLSVQKVDG
+337 
-349 YAAPIMVDQNG
+349 
-360 VPTQLRGA
+360 
-368 STHGMHWFPQYV
+368 
-380 NQNAFQTLRDDWGIN
+380 
-395 MVRLVCYPRDVGSV
+395 MVRLVCYPRDGGSV

-551 ATHKENLMKKVRLAT
+551 ATHKENLMEKVRLAT

-588 DAENADRWIEL
+588 DPESADRWIAL

-669 TKAPTVTEKPTTEP
+669 TKAPTVTVKPTAKP

-702 VTVKPTAKPTK
+702 VTVKPTA
-713 APTVTEKPTA
+713 
-723 EPTKAPTVTEK
+723 EPTKAPTVTVK

-748 PTAKPTK
+748 PTAEPTK

-764 AEPTKAPTVTTAPD
+764 TEPTNKPTVTTAPD

-801 QATVAAPAGKSY
+801 QATVGAPAGKSY

-825 TTFTDLQPATSY
+825 TTFTGLQPATSY

-903 SNALTLSGTDHTFEL
+903 SNELTLSGTDHTFEL

-975 TNNTEKI
+975 TNNTEQI

-1010 TITITDGEVTAIGDG
+1010 KITITDGEVTAIGDG

-1136 RWYSDRDVQGYAPG
+1136 RWYSDRDVQGYAPE

-1162 AKYFDEAPVEP
+1162 AKYFDKAPVEP
-1173 SSKPTVAPS
+1173 SSKPTVA
-1182 SEPTVTPSSKPTVA
+1182 
-1196 PSSEPTVTPSSE
+1196 PSSE

-1220 PTAEPTKVPE
+1220 PTAEPTK
-1230 PTAAPIKT
+1230 
-1238 PTPTAEPTKAPEP
+1238 APEP
-1251 TAAPIKTPTP
+1251 TA
-1261 TAEPTKAP
+1261 AP

-1291 TPTQKPGIQA
+1291 TPMQKPGIQA

-1315 LPVKSKLQ
+1315 LPVKQKLQ

-1381 GLQKRL
+1381 GLQKKI

-1421 KKKYASATVFWV
+1421 KKKYASAKVFWV

>member
-322 LTGRKDVAYADTPVG
+322 LTGCKDVAYADTPVG
-337 RHGKLSVQKVDG
+337 RHGKLSVQKVDS

-507 RAIDPDAIIICGTN
+507 RDIDPDAIIICGTN

-551 ATHKENLMKKVRLAT
+551 ATHKENLMEKVRLAT

-588 DAENADRWIEL
+588 DTENADRWIAL

-623 SSCSN
+623 SSYSN

-669 TKAPTVTEKPTTEP
+669 TKAPTVTEKPT
-683 TKAPTVT
+683 A
-690 EKPTTEP
+690 EP

-702 VTVKPTAKPTK
+702 VTV
-713 APTVTEKPTA
+713 KPTA

-734 PTAEPTKAPTVTVK
+734 
-748 PTAKPTK
+748 
-755 APTVTEKPT
+755 
-764 AEPTKAPTVTTAPD
+764 
-778 KEIQEAPSTALTIV
+778 
-792 ARTSTSLTV
+792 
-801 QATVAAPAGKSY
+801 
-813 EYTIDGTSWQTQ
+813 
-825 TTFTDLQPATSY
+825 
-837 TVSVRYAETDNY
+837 
-849 QASMIS
+849 
-855 DHTLT
+855 
-860 GGTLVEDVYKID
+860 
-872 LSKLD
+872 
-877 DTTYVDGMFSKDDAT
+877 
-892 GKSYAA
+892 
-898 SYDAS
+898 
-903 SNALTLSGTDHTFEL
+903 
-918 VADNAKVKIILK
+918 
-930 KGVSAALCGVT
+930 
-941 CGNIS
+941 
-946 SEDDTSLEMVR
+946 
-957 GSNTT
+957 
-962 GSIEAAN
+962 
-969 VIVSGG
+969 
-975 TNNTEKI
+975 
-982 MADTIAV
+982 
-989 KGGSLTAVAAK
+989 
-1000 ESNKTALSAD
+1000 
-1010 TITITDGEVTAIGDG
+1010 
-1025 TGGALYAD
+1025 
-1033 SKISL
+1033 
-1038 IGGTLTVKAG
+1038 
-1048 PNKTE
+1048 
-1053 KSAIDV
+1053 
-1059 KSDESSVILVGDIK
+1059 
-1073 IINQTDGALGTDDLF
+1073 
-1088 SKETIS
+1088 
-1094 TGGTT
+1094 
-1099 TKLVTVTFDT
+1099 
-1109 VDEVWTVT
+1109 
-1117 VEQGSDIILP
+1117 
-1127 NRPKENLIL
+1127 
-1136 RWYSDRDVQGYAPG
+1136 
-1150 IIYTVQENTYFC
+1150 
-1162 AKYFDEAPVEP
+1162 
-1173 SSKPTVAPS
+1173 
-1182 SEPTVTPSSKPTVA
+1182 
-1196 PSSEPTVTPSSE
+1196 
-1208 PTVEPSE
+1208 
-1215 EPIAT
+1215 
-1220 PTAEPTKVPE
+1220 

-1261 TAEPTKAP
+1261 TAAPT
-1269 MITPVPSDDPTES
+1269 ITSVPSDDPTES

-1381 GLQKRL
+1381 GLQKKI

>member
-11 WVLTVA
+11 WVLIVA

-202 VSTDQIAIT
+202 VSADQIAIT

-507 RAIDPDAIIICGTN
+507 RDIDPDAIIICGTN
-521 TWSQDVDQVAAKPMK
+521 TWSQDVDQVADKPMK

-551 ATHKENLMKKVRLAT
+551 ATHKENLMEKVRLAT

-588 DAENADRWIEL
+588 DTENADRWIAL

-657 ASYPAVSPSAEP
+657 ASYPAVSPSAG
-669 TKAPTVTEKPTTEP
+669 P

-702 VTVKPTAKPTK
+702 VTVKPTA
-713 APTVTEKPTA
+713 
-723 EPTKAPTVTEK
+723 
-734 PTAEPTKAPTVTVK
+734 
-748 PTAKPTK
+748 
-755 APTVTEKPT
+755 
-764 AEPTKAPTVTTAPD
+764 
-778 KEIQEAPSTALTIV
+778 
-792 ARTSTSLTV
+792 
-801 QATVAAPAGKSY
+801 
-813 EYTIDGTSWQTQ
+813 
-825 TTFTDLQPATSY
+825 
-837 TVSVRYAETDNY
+837 
-849 QASMIS
+849 
-855 DHTLT
+855 
-860 GGTLVEDVYKID
+860 
-872 LSKLD
+872 
-877 DTTYVDGMFSKDDAT
+877 
-892 GKSYAA
+892 
-898 SYDAS
+898 
-903 SNALTLSGTDHTFEL
+903 
-918 VADNAKVKIILK
+918 
-930 KGVSAALCGVT
+930 
-941 CGNIS
+941 
-946 SEDDTSLEMVR
+946 
-957 GSNTT
+957 
-962 GSIEAAN
+962 
-969 VIVSGG
+969 
-975 TNNTEKI
+975 
-982 MADTIAV
+982 
-989 KGGSLTAVAAK
+989 
-1000 ESNKTALSAD
+1000 
-1010 TITITDGEVTAIGDG
+1010 
-1025 TGGALYAD
+1025 
-1033 SKISL
+1033 
-1038 IGGTLTVKAG
+1038 
-1048 PNKTE
+1048 
-1053 KSAIDV
+1053 
-1059 KSDESSVILVGDIK
+1059 
-1073 IINQTDGALGTDDLF
+1073 
-1088 SKETIS
+1088 
-1094 TGGTT
+1094 
-1099 TKLVTVTFDT
+1099 
-1109 VDEVWTVT
+1109 
-1117 VEQGSDIILP
+1117 
-1127 NRPKENLIL
+1127 
-1136 RWYSDRDVQGYAPG
+1136 
-1150 IIYTVQENTYFC
+1150 
-1162 AKYFDEAPVEP
+1162 
-1173 SSKPTVAPS
+1173 
-1182 SEPTVTPSSKPTVA
+1182 
-1196 PSSEPTVTPSSE
+1196 
-1208 PTVEPSE
+1208 
-1215 EPIAT
+1215 
-1220 PTAEPTKVPE
+1220 
-1230 PTAAPIKT
+1230 APIKT
-1238 PTPTAEPTKAPEP
+1238 PEPTAEPTKAPEP
-1251 TAAPIKTPTP
+1251 TAAPT
-1261 TAEPTKAP
+1261 
-1269 MITPVPSDDPTES
+1269 ITSVPSDDPTES

-1381 GLQKRL
+1381 GLQKKI

>member
-128 SQLTLTY
+128 SQLTLNY

-156 NAAEG
+156 NVAEG

-202 VSTDQIAIT
+202 VSADQIAIT

-507 RAIDPDAIIICGTN
+507 RDIDPDAIIICGTN

-551 ATHKENLMKKVRLAT
+551 ATHKENLMEKVRLAT

-588 DAENADRWIEL
+588 DTENADRWIAL

-669 TKAPTVTEKPTTEP
+669 TKAPTVTEKPTAEP

-690 EKPTTEP
+690 VKPTAEP
-697 TKAPT
+697 TKTPT

-723 EPTKAPTVTEK
+723 EPTKAPTVTVK
-734 PTAEPTKAPTVTVK
+734 PTAEPTKAPTVTEK
-748 PTAKPTK
+748 PTAK
-755 APTVTEKPT
+755 
-764 AEPTKAPTVTTAPD
+764 
-778 KEIQEAPSTALTIV
+778 
-792 ARTSTSLTV
+792 
-801 QATVAAPAGKSY
+801 
-813 EYTIDGTSWQTQ
+813 
-825 TTFTDLQPATSY
+825 
-837 TVSVRYAETDNY
+837 
-849 QASMIS
+849 
-855 DHTLT
+855 
-860 GGTLVEDVYKID
+860 
-872 LSKLD
+872 
-877 DTTYVDGMFSKDDAT
+877 
-892 GKSYAA
+892 
-898 SYDAS
+898 
-903 SNALTLSGTDHTFEL
+903 
-918 VADNAKVKIILK
+918 
-930 KGVSAALCGVT
+930 
-941 CGNIS
+941 
-946 SEDDTSLEMVR
+946 
-957 GSNTT
+957 
-962 GSIEAAN
+962 
-969 VIVSGG
+969 
-975 TNNTEKI
+975 
-982 MADTIAV
+982 
-989 KGGSLTAVAAK
+989 
-1000 ESNKTALSAD
+1000 
-1010 TITITDGEVTAIGDG
+1010 
-1025 TGGALYAD
+1025 
-1033 SKISL
+1033 
-1038 IGGTLTVKAG
+1038 
-1048 PNKTE
+1048 
-1053 KSAIDV
+1053 
-1059 KSDESSVILVGDIK
+1059 
-1073 IINQTDGALGTDDLF
+1073 
-1088 SKETIS
+1088 
-1094 TGGTT
+1094 
-1099 TKLVTVTFDT
+1099 
-1109 VDEVWTVT
+1109 
-1117 VEQGSDIILP
+1117 
-1127 NRPKENLIL
+1127 
-1136 RWYSDRDVQGYAPG
+1136 
-1150 IIYTVQENTYFC
+1150 
-1162 AKYFDEAPVEP
+1162 
-1173 SSKPTVAPS
+1173 
-1182 SEPTVTPSSKPTVA
+1182 
-1196 PSSEPTVTPSSE
+1196 
-1208 PTVEPSE
+1208 
-1215 EPIAT
+1215 
-1220 PTAEPTKVPE
+1220 
-1230 PTAAPIKT
+1230 PIKT

-1251 TAAPIKTPTP
+1251 TAAPIKTLEP

-1269 MITPVPSDDPTES
+1269 EPTAAPIKTPTPTAAPTITSVPSDDPTES

-1381 GLQKRL
+1381 GLQKKI

>member
-128 SQLTLTY
+128 SQLTLNY

-202 VSTDQIAIT
+202 VSADQIAIT

-507 RAIDPDAIIICGTN
+507 RDIDPDAIIICGTN

-551 ATHKENLMKKVRLAT
+551 ATHKENLMEKVRLAT

-588 DAENADRWIEL
+588 DTENADRWIAL

-669 TKAPTVTEKPTTEP
+669 TKAPTVTEKPTAEP

-690 EKPTTEP
+690 VKPTAEP
-697 TKAPT
+697 TKTPT

-734 PTAEPTKAPTVTVK
+734 PTAKPIKTPT
-748 PTAKPTK
+748 
-755 APTVTEKPT
+755 PT
-764 AEPTKAPTVTTAPD
+764 AEPTKAPEPT
-778 KEIQEAPSTALTIV
+778 
-792 ARTSTSLTV
+792 
-801 QATVAAPAGKSY
+801 AAP
-813 EYTIDGTSWQTQ
+813 I
-825 TTFTDLQPATSY
+825 
-837 TVSVRYAETDNY
+837 
-849 QASMIS
+849 
-855 DHTLT
+855 
-860 GGTLVEDVYKID
+860 
-872 LSKLD
+872 
-877 DTTYVDGMFSKDDAT
+877 
-892 GKSYAA
+892 
-898 SYDAS
+898 
-903 SNALTLSGTDHTFEL
+903 
-918 VADNAKVKIILK
+918 
-930 KGVSAALCGVT
+930 
-941 CGNIS
+941 
-946 SEDDTSLEMVR
+946 
-957 GSNTT
+957 
-962 GSIEAAN
+962 
-969 VIVSGG
+969 
-975 TNNTEKI
+975 
-982 MADTIAV
+982 
-989 KGGSLTAVAAK
+989 
-1000 ESNKTALSAD
+1000 KTP
-1010 TITITDGEVTAIGDG
+1010 E
-1025 TGGALYAD
+1025 
-1033 SKISL
+1033 
-1038 IGGTLTVKAG
+1038 
-1048 PNKTE
+1048 
-1053 KSAIDV
+1053 
-1059 KSDESSVILVGDIK
+1059 
-1073 IINQTDGALGTDDLF
+1073 
-1088 SKETIS
+1088 
-1094 TGGTT
+1094 
-1099 TKLVTVTFDT
+1099 
-1109 VDEVWTVT
+1109 
-1117 VEQGSDIILP
+1117 
-1127 NRPKENLIL
+1127 
-1136 RWYSDRDVQGYAPG
+1136 
-1150 IIYTVQENTYFC
+1150 
-1162 AKYFDEAPVEP
+1162 
-1173 SSKPTVAPS
+1173 
-1182 SEPTVTPSSKPTVA
+1182 
-1196 PSSEPTVTPSSE
+1196 
-1208 PTVEPSE
+1208 
-1215 EPIAT
+1215 
-1220 PTAEPTKVPE
+1220 PTAEPTKAPE

-1261 TAEPTKAP
+1261 TAAPT
-1269 MITPVPSDDPTES
+1269 ITSVPSDDPTES
-1282 AAPSEKPTI
+1282 AALSEKPTI
-1291 TPTQKPGIQA
+1291 TPTQKLGIQA

-1381 GLQKRL
+1381 GLQKKI

>member
-128 SQLTLTY
+128 SQLTLNY

-202 VSTDQIAIT
+202 VSADQIAIT

-536 ALGYENIMYT
+536 ALGYENMYT

-588 DAENADRWIEL
+588 DTENADRWIAL

-657 ASYPAVSPSAEP
+657 ASYPAVSPSAG
-669 TKAPTVTEKPTTEP
+669 P

-702 VTVKPTAKPTK
+702 VTVKPTA
-713 APTVTEKPTA
+713 

-734 PTAEPTKAPTVTVK
+734 PTAK
-748 PTAKPTK
+748 
-755 APTVTEKPT
+755 
-764 AEPTKAPTVTTAPD
+764 
-778 KEIQEAPSTALTIV
+778 
-792 ARTSTSLTV
+792 
-801 QATVAAPAGKSY
+801 
-813 EYTIDGTSWQTQ
+813 
-825 TTFTDLQPATSY
+825 
-837 TVSVRYAETDNY
+837 
-849 QASMIS
+849 
-855 DHTLT
+855 
-860 GGTLVEDVYKID
+860 
-872 LSKLD
+872 
-877 DTTYVDGMFSKDDAT
+877 
-892 GKSYAA
+892 
-898 SYDAS
+898 
-903 SNALTLSGTDHTFEL
+903 
-918 VADNAKVKIILK
+918 
-930 KGVSAALCGVT
+930 
-941 CGNIS
+941 
-946 SEDDTSLEMVR
+946 
-957 GSNTT
+957 
-962 GSIEAAN
+962 
-969 VIVSGG
+969 
-975 TNNTEKI
+975 
-982 MADTIAV
+982 
-989 KGGSLTAVAAK
+989 
-1000 ESNKTALSAD
+1000 
-1010 TITITDGEVTAIGDG
+1010 
-1025 TGGALYAD
+1025 
-1033 SKISL
+1033 
-1038 IGGTLTVKAG
+1038 
-1048 PNKTE
+1048 
-1053 KSAIDV
+1053 
-1059 KSDESSVILVGDIK
+1059 
-1073 IINQTDGALGTDDLF
+1073 
-1088 SKETIS
+1088 
-1094 TGGTT
+1094 
-1099 TKLVTVTFDT
+1099 
-1109 VDEVWTVT
+1109 
-1117 VEQGSDIILP
+1117 
-1127 NRPKENLIL
+1127 
-1136 RWYSDRDVQGYAPG
+1136 
-1150 IIYTVQENTYFC
+1150 
-1162 AKYFDEAPVEP
+1162 
-1173 SSKPTVAPS
+1173 
-1182 SEPTVTPSSKPTVA
+1182 
-1196 PSSEPTVTPSSE
+1196 
-1208 PTVEPSE
+1208 
-1215 EPIAT
+1215 
-1220 PTAEPTKVPE
+1220 
-1230 PTAAPIKT
+1230 PIKT

-1251 TAAPIKTPTP
+1251 TAAPIKTPEPTAAPIKTPTP
-1261 TAEPTKAP
+1261 TAAPT
-1269 MITPVPSDDPTES
+1269 ITSVPSDDPTES

>member
-690 EKPTTEP
+690 
-697 TKAPT
+697 
-702 VTVKPTAKPTK
+702 VKPTAKPTK

-1182 SEPTVTPSSKPTVA
+1182 SKPTVA

>member
-211 RSVGSGTNDYY
+211 RSVGSGSNDYY

-337 RHGKLSVQKVDG
+337 RHGKLSIQKVDG

-409 GYLTGGDSTKQQLD
+409 GYLTGGDSTRQQLD

-507 RAIDPDAIIICGTN
+507 RDIDPDAIIICGTN

-551 ATHKENLMKKVRLAT
+551 ATHKENLMEKVRLAT

-588 DAENADRWIEL
+588 DTENADRWIAL

-644 LINTCRAHEEKEN
+644 LINTCRAYEEKEN

-690 EKPTTEP
+690 
-697 TKAPT
+697 
-702 VTVKPTAKPTK
+702 VK
-713 APTVTEKPTA
+713 
-723 EPTKAPTVTEK
+723 
-734 PTAEPTKAPTVTVK
+734 
-748 PTAKPTK
+748 
-755 APTVTEKPT
+755 
-764 AEPTKAPTVTTAPD
+764 
-778 KEIQEAPSTALTIV
+778 
-792 ARTSTSLTV
+792 
-801 QATVAAPAGKSY
+801 
-813 EYTIDGTSWQTQ
+813 
-825 TTFTDLQPATSY
+825 
-837 TVSVRYAETDNY
+837 
-849 QASMIS
+849 
-855 DHTLT
+855 
-860 GGTLVEDVYKID
+860 
-872 LSKLD
+872 
-877 DTTYVDGMFSKDDAT
+877 
-892 GKSYAA
+892 
-898 SYDAS
+898 
-903 SNALTLSGTDHTFEL
+903 
-918 VADNAKVKIILK
+918 
-930 KGVSAALCGVT
+930 
-941 CGNIS
+941 
-946 SEDDTSLEMVR
+946 
-957 GSNTT
+957 
-962 GSIEAAN
+962 
-969 VIVSGG
+969 
-975 TNNTEKI
+975 
-982 MADTIAV
+982 
-989 KGGSLTAVAAK
+989 
-1000 ESNKTALSAD
+1000 
-1010 TITITDGEVTAIGDG
+1010 
-1025 TGGALYAD
+1025 
-1033 SKISL
+1033 
-1038 IGGTLTVKAG
+1038 
-1048 PNKTE
+1048 
-1053 KSAIDV
+1053 
-1059 KSDESSVILVGDIK
+1059 
-1073 IINQTDGALGTDDLF
+1073 
-1088 SKETIS
+1088 
-1094 TGGTT
+1094 
-1099 TKLVTVTFDT
+1099 
-1109 VDEVWTVT
+1109 
-1117 VEQGSDIILP
+1117 
-1127 NRPKENLIL
+1127 
-1136 RWYSDRDVQGYAPG
+1136 
-1150 IIYTVQENTYFC
+1150 
-1162 AKYFDEAPVEP
+1162 
-1173 SSKPTVAPS
+1173 
-1182 SEPTVTPSSKPTVA
+1182 
-1196 PSSEPTVTPSSE
+1196 
-1208 PTVEPSE
+1208 
-1215 EPIAT
+1215 
-1220 PTAEPTKVPE
+1220 

-1238 PTPTAEPTKAPEP
+1238 PEPTAEPTKAPEP

-1261 TAEPTKAP
+1261 TAAPT
-1269 MITPVPSDDPTES
+1269 ITSVPSDDPTES

>member
-202 VSTDQIAIT
+202 VSADQIAIT

-300 GESNVIAVN
+300 GKSNVIAVN

-395 MVRLVCYPRDVGSV
+395 MVRLVCYPRDGGSV

-488 YSGNGKDLY
+488 YSGKDLY
-497 TYCSEVIKTI
+497 TYCSEVIETI

-536 ALGYENIMYT
+536 DLGYKNIMYT

-551 ATHKENLMKKVRLAT
+551 ATHKENLMEKVRLAT

-588 DAENADRWIEL
+588 DAENADRWIAL

-669 TKAPTVTEKPTTEP
+669 TKAPTVT
-683 TKAPTVT
+683 V
-690 EKPTTEP
+690 
-697 TKAPT
+697 
-702 VTVKPTAKPTK
+702 
-713 APTVTEKPTA
+713 KPTA
-723 EPTKAPTVTEK
+723 EPTNK
-734 PTAEPTKAPTVTVK
+734 
-748 PTAKPTK
+748 
-755 APTVTEKPT
+755 
-764 AEPTKAPTVTTAPD
+764 PTVTTAPD

-872 LSKLD
+872 MSKLD

-903 SNALTLSGTDHTFEL
+903 SNELTLSGTDHTFEL

-975 TNNTEKI
+975 TNNTEQI

-1038 IGGTLTVKAG
+1038 IGGILTVKAG

-1073 IINQTDGALGTDDLF
+1073 IINQADGALGTDDLF

-1136 RWYSDRDVQGYAPG
+1136 RWYSDRDVQGYAPE

-1162 AKYFDEAPVEP
+1162 AKYFDKAPVEP
-1173 SSKPTVAPS
+1173 SSKPTVA
-1182 SEPTVTPSSKPTVA
+1182 
-1196 PSSEPTVTPSSE
+1196 PSSE

-1220 PTAEPTKVPE
+1220 PTAEPTK
-1230 PTAAPIKT
+1230 
-1238 PTPTAEPTKAPEP
+1238 APEP
-1251 TAAPIKTPTP
+1251 TA
-1261 TAEPTKAP
+1261 AP

-1315 LPVKSKLQ
+1315 LPVKQKLQ

-1381 GLQKRL
+1381 GLQKKI

>member
-128 SQLTLTY
+128 SQLTLNY

-202 VSTDQIAIT
+202 VSADQIAIT

-507 RAIDPDAIIICGTN
+507 RDIDPDAIIICGTN

-551 ATHKENLMKKVRLAT
+551 ATHKENLMEKVRLAT

-588 DAENADRWIEL
+588 DTENADRWIAL

-657 ASYPAVSPSAEP
+657 ASYPAVSPSAG
-669 TKAPTVTEKPTTEP
+669 P

-702 VTVKPTAKPTK
+702 VTV
-713 APTVTEKPTA
+713 
-723 EPTKAPTVTEK
+723 K

-764 AEPTKAPTVTTAPD
+764 AEPTKAPTVT
-778 KEIQEAPSTALTIV
+778 
-792 ARTSTSLTV
+792 
-801 QATVAAPAGKSY
+801 
-813 EYTIDGTSWQTQ
+813 
-825 TTFTDLQPATSY
+825 
-837 TVSVRYAETDNY
+837 
-849 QASMIS
+849 
-855 DHTLT
+855 
-860 GGTLVEDVYKID
+860 
-872 LSKLD
+872 
-877 DTTYVDGMFSKDDAT
+877 
-892 GKSYAA
+892 
-898 SYDAS
+898 
-903 SNALTLSGTDHTFEL
+903 
-918 VADNAKVKIILK
+918 VK
-930 KGVSAALCGVT
+930 
-941 CGNIS
+941 
-946 SEDDTSLEMVR
+946 
-957 GSNTT
+957 
-962 GSIEAAN
+962 
-969 VIVSGG
+969 
-975 TNNTEKI
+975 
-982 MADTIAV
+982 
-989 KGGSLTAVAAK
+989 
-1000 ESNKTALSAD
+1000 
-1010 TITITDGEVTAIGDG
+1010 
-1025 TGGALYAD
+1025 
-1033 SKISL
+1033 
-1038 IGGTLTVKAG
+1038 
-1048 PNKTE
+1048 
-1053 KSAIDV
+1053 
-1059 KSDESSVILVGDIK
+1059 
-1073 IINQTDGALGTDDLF
+1073 
-1088 SKETIS
+1088 
-1094 TGGTT
+1094 
-1099 TKLVTVTFDT
+1099 
-1109 VDEVWTVT
+1109 
-1117 VEQGSDIILP
+1117 
-1127 NRPKENLIL
+1127 
-1136 RWYSDRDVQGYAPG
+1136 
-1150 IIYTVQENTYFC
+1150 
-1162 AKYFDEAPVEP
+1162 
-1173 SSKPTVAPS
+1173 
-1182 SEPTVTPSSKPTVA
+1182 
-1196 PSSEPTVTPSSE
+1196 
-1208 PTVEPSE
+1208 
-1215 EPIAT
+1215 
-1220 PTAEPTKVPE
+1220 PTAEPTKAPTVTE
-1230 PTAAPIKT
+1230 KPTAKPIKT

-1251 TAAPIKTPTP
+1251 TAAPIKTPEP

-1269 MITPVPSDDPTES
+1269 EPTAAPIKTPTPTAAPTITSVPSDDPTES
-1282 AAPSEKPTI
+1282 AALSEKPTI

-1381 GLQKRL
+1381 GLQKKI

>member
-202 VSTDQIAIT
+202 VSADQIAIE
-211 RSVGSGTNDYY
+211 SGVAQGNNEYY
-222 AEYSFSITN
+222 GEYWFKIKN

-236 VRGIQILIPTSGS
+236 VRGIQILLPTSGQ
-249 VDVGYVEGFSAVYD
+249 VTVTTEYGYSASYD
-263 AALGGVVAYYSTEIA
+263 ESLGGIVVYYSAELA
-278 AGATVSSSSNKV
+278 AGATTGNEDTKI
-290 GFGKQPSISV
+290 GFSKQPSITA
-300 GESNVIAVN
+300 GTARVIAVN

-395 MVRLVCYPRDVGSV
+395 MVRLVCYPRDGGSV

-551 ATHKENLMKKVRLAT
+551 ATHKENLMEKVRLAT

-588 DAENADRWIEL
+588 DTENADRWIAL

-657 ASYPAVSPSAEP
+657 ASYPAVSPSAG
-669 TKAPTVTEKPTTEP
+669 P

-702 VTVKPTAKPTK
+702 VTV
-713 APTVTEKPTA
+713 
-723 EPTKAPTVTEK
+723 K

-764 AEPTKAPTVTTAPD
+764 AKP
-778 KEIQEAPSTALTIV
+778 I
-792 ARTSTSLTV
+792 
-801 QATVAAPAGKSY
+801 
-813 EYTIDGTSWQTQ
+813 
-825 TTFTDLQPATSY
+825 
-837 TVSVRYAETDNY
+837 
-849 QASMIS
+849 
-855 DHTLT
+855 
-860 GGTLVEDVYKID
+860 
-872 LSKLD
+872 
-877 DTTYVDGMFSKDDAT
+877 
-892 GKSYAA
+892 
-898 SYDAS
+898 
-903 SNALTLSGTDHTFEL
+903 
-918 VADNAKVKIILK
+918 
-930 KGVSAALCGVT
+930 
-941 CGNIS
+941 
-946 SEDDTSLEMVR
+946 
-957 GSNTT
+957 
-962 GSIEAAN
+962 
-969 VIVSGG
+969 
-975 TNNTEKI
+975 
-982 MADTIAV
+982 
-989 KGGSLTAVAAK
+989 
-1000 ESNKTALSAD
+1000 KT
-1010 TITITDGEVTAIGDG
+1010 
-1025 TGGALYAD
+1025 
-1033 SKISL
+1033 
-1038 IGGTLTVKAG
+1038 
-1048 PNKTE
+1048 P
-1053 KSAIDV
+1053 
-1059 KSDESSVILVGDIK
+1059 
-1073 IINQTDGALGTDDLF
+1073 
-1088 SKETIS
+1088 
-1094 TGGTT
+1094 
-1099 TKLVTVTFDT
+1099 
-1109 VDEVWTVT
+1109 
-1117 VEQGSDIILP
+1117 
-1127 NRPKENLIL
+1127 
-1136 RWYSDRDVQGYAPG
+1136 
-1150 IIYTVQENTYFC
+1150 
-1162 AKYFDEAPVEP
+1162 
-1173 SSKPTVAPS
+1173 
-1182 SEPTVTPSSKPTVA
+1182 
-1196 PSSEPTVTPSSE
+1196 
-1208 PTVEPSE
+1208 
-1215 EPIAT
+1215 T
-1220 PTAEPTKVPE
+1220 PTAEPTKAPEPTAAPIKTPEPTAEPTKAPE

-1261 TAEPTKAP
+1261 TAAPT
-1269 MITPVPSDDPTES
+1269 ITSVPSADPTES

-1333 VTLLPTGAK
+1333 VTLSPTGAK

-1381 GLQKRL
+1381 GLQKKI

>member
-11 WVLTVA
+11 WVLIVA

-186 SSATSKPSST
+186 SST

-300 GESNVIAVN
+300 GKSNVIAVN

-337 RHGKLSVQKVDG
+337 RHGKLSVQKVDD

-395 MVRLVCYPRDVGSV
+395 MVRLVCYPRDGGSV

-551 ATHKENLMKKVRLAT
+551 ATHKENLMEKVRLAT

-588 DAENADRWIEL
+588 DAENADRWIAL

-628 AGGDW
+628 VGGDW

-669 TKAPTVTEKPTTEP
+669 TKAPTVTVKPTAEP

-697 TKAPT
+697 TNK
-702 VTVKPTAKPTK
+702 
-713 APTVTEKPTA
+713 
-723 EPTKAPTVTEK
+723 
-734 PTAEPTKAPTVTVK
+734 
-748 PTAKPTK
+748 
-755 APTVTEKPT
+755 
-764 AEPTKAPTVTTAPD
+764 PTVTTAPD

-825 TTFTDLQPATSY
+825 TTFTGLQPATSY

-903 SNALTLSGTDHTFEL
+903 SNELTLSGTDHTFEL

-975 TNNTEKI
+975 TNNTEQI

-1010 TITITDGEVTAIGDG
+1010 KITITDGEVTAIGDG

-1109 VDEVWTVT
+1109 VDEVWNVT
-1117 VEQGSDIILP
+1117 VEQGSEIILP
-1127 NRPKENLIL
+1127 NRPKEGLIL

-1150 IIYTVQENTYFC
+1150 TIYTVQENTYFC
-1162 AKYFDEAPVEP
+1162 AKYFNKAPVEP

-1182 SEPTVTPSSKPTVA
+1182 SK
-1196 PSSEPTVTPSSE
+1196 

-1220 PTAEPTKVPE
+1220 PTAEPTK
-1230 PTAAPIKT
+1230 
-1238 PTPTAEPTKAPEP
+1238 APEP
-1251 TAAPIKTPTP
+1251 TA
-1261 TAEPTKAP
+1261 AP

-1301 TGMRVI
+1301 TGIRVI

-1315 LPVKSKLQ
+1315 LPVKQKLQ

-1381 GLQKRL
+1381 GLQKKI

-1421 KKKYASATVFWV
+1421 KKKYASAKVFWV

>member
-222 AEYSFSITN
+222 AEYSFFITN

-551 ATHKENLMKKVRLAT
+551 ASHKENLMKKVRLAT

-588 DAENADRWIEL
+588 DPESADRWIAL

-669 TKAPTVTEKPTTEP
+669 TKAPTVTVKPT
-683 TKAPTVT
+683 A
-690 EKPTTEP
+690 EP

-702 VTVKPTAKPTK
+702 VTV
-713 APTVTEKPTA
+713 KPTA

-734 PTAEPTKAPTVTVK
+734 PTAKPIKTPT
-748 PTAKPTK
+748 
-755 APTVTEKPT
+755 PT
-764 AEPTKAPTVTTAPD
+764 AEPTKAPEPT
-778 KEIQEAPSTALTIV
+778 
-792 ARTSTSLTV
+792 
-801 QATVAAPAGKSY
+801 AAPIK
-813 EYTIDGTSWQTQ
+813 T
-825 TTFTDLQPATSY
+825 PA
-837 TVSVRYAETDNY
+837 
-849 QASMIS
+849 
-855 DHTLT
+855 
-860 GGTLVEDVYKID
+860 
-872 LSKLD
+872 
-877 DTTYVDGMFSKDDAT
+877 
-892 GKSYAA
+892 
-898 SYDAS
+898 
-903 SNALTLSGTDHTFEL
+903 
-918 VADNAKVKIILK
+918 
-930 KGVSAALCGVT
+930 
-941 CGNIS
+941 
-946 SEDDTSLEMVR
+946 
-957 GSNTT
+957 
-962 GSIEAAN
+962 
-969 VIVSGG
+969 
-975 TNNTEKI
+975 
-982 MADTIAV
+982 
-989 KGGSLTAVAAK
+989 
-1000 ESNKTALSAD
+1000 
-1010 TITITDGEVTAIGDG
+1010 
-1025 TGGALYAD
+1025 
-1033 SKISL
+1033 
-1038 IGGTLTVKAG
+1038 
-1048 PNKTE
+1048 
-1053 KSAIDV
+1053 
-1059 KSDESSVILVGDIK
+1059 
-1073 IINQTDGALGTDDLF
+1073 
-1088 SKETIS
+1088 
-1094 TGGTT
+1094 
-1099 TKLVTVTFDT
+1099 
-1109 VDEVWTVT
+1109 
-1117 VEQGSDIILP
+1117 
-1127 NRPKENLIL
+1127 
-1136 RWYSDRDVQGYAPG
+1136 
-1150 IIYTVQENTYFC
+1150 
-1162 AKYFDEAPVEP
+1162 
-1173 SSKPTVAPS
+1173 
-1182 SEPTVTPSSKPTVA
+1182 
-1196 PSSEPTVTPSSE
+1196 
-1208 PTVEPSE
+1208 
-1215 EPIAT
+1215 
-1220 PTAEPTKVPE
+1220 PTAEPTKAPE

-1261 TAEPTKAP
+1261 TAAPT
-1269 MITPVPSDDPTES
+1269 ITSVPSDDPTES

-1307 ASVKKVSN
+1307 VSVKKVSN
-1315 LPVKSKLQ
+1315 LPVKQKLQ

-1381 GLQKRL
+1381 GLQKKI

-1421 KKKYASATVFWV
+1421 KKKYASAAVFWV

-1442 TQSGVVKAKK
+1442 TQRGVVKAKK

>member
-11 WVLTVA
+11 WVLIVA

-202 VSTDQIAIT
+202 VSADQIAIT

-507 RAIDPDAIIICGTN
+507 RDIDPDAIIICGTN
-521 TWSQDVDQVAAKPMK
+521 TWSQDVDQVADKPMK

-551 ATHKENLMKKVRLAT
+551 ATHKENLMEKVRLAT

-588 DAENADRWIEL
+588 DTENADRWIAL

-657 ASYPAVSPSAEP
+657 ASYPAVSPSAG
-669 TKAPTVTEKPTTEP
+669 P

-702 VTVKPTAKPTK
+702 VTVKPTA
-713 APTVTEKPTA
+713 
-723 EPTKAPTVTEK
+723 
-734 PTAEPTKAPTVTVK
+734 
-748 PTAKPTK
+748 
-755 APTVTEKPT
+755 
-764 AEPTKAPTVTTAPD
+764 
-778 KEIQEAPSTALTIV
+778 
-792 ARTSTSLTV
+792 
-801 QATVAAPAGKSY
+801 
-813 EYTIDGTSWQTQ
+813 
-825 TTFTDLQPATSY
+825 
-837 TVSVRYAETDNY
+837 
-849 QASMIS
+849 
-855 DHTLT
+855 
-860 GGTLVEDVYKID
+860 
-872 LSKLD
+872 
-877 DTTYVDGMFSKDDAT
+877 
-892 GKSYAA
+892 
-898 SYDAS
+898 
-903 SNALTLSGTDHTFEL
+903 
-918 VADNAKVKIILK
+918 
-930 KGVSAALCGVT
+930 
-941 CGNIS
+941 
-946 SEDDTSLEMVR
+946 
-957 GSNTT
+957 
-962 GSIEAAN
+962 
-969 VIVSGG
+969 
-975 TNNTEKI
+975 
-982 MADTIAV
+982 
-989 KGGSLTAVAAK
+989 
-1000 ESNKTALSAD
+1000 
-1010 TITITDGEVTAIGDG
+1010 
-1025 TGGALYAD
+1025 
-1033 SKISL
+1033 
-1038 IGGTLTVKAG
+1038 
-1048 PNKTE
+1048 
-1053 KSAIDV
+1053 
-1059 KSDESSVILVGDIK
+1059 
-1073 IINQTDGALGTDDLF
+1073 
-1088 SKETIS
+1088 
-1094 TGGTT
+1094 
-1099 TKLVTVTFDT
+1099 
-1109 VDEVWTVT
+1109 
-1117 VEQGSDIILP
+1117 
-1127 NRPKENLIL
+1127 
-1136 RWYSDRDVQGYAPG
+1136 
-1150 IIYTVQENTYFC
+1150 
-1162 AKYFDEAPVEP
+1162 
-1173 SSKPTVAPS
+1173 
-1182 SEPTVTPSSKPTVA
+1182 
-1196 PSSEPTVTPSSE
+1196 
-1208 PTVEPSE
+1208 
-1215 EPIAT
+1215 
-1220 PTAEPTKVPE
+1220 
-1230 PTAAPIKT
+1230 APIKT

-1251 TAAPIKTPTP
+1251 TAAPT
-1261 TAEPTKAP
+1261 
-1269 MITPVPSDDPTES
+1269 ITSVPSDDPTES

-1381 GLQKRL
+1381 GLQKKI

>member
-135 SFADMDWKGGTTLGN
+135 SFVDMDWKGGTTLGN

-176 DSGSSATSKP
+176 DSGSN
-186 SSATSKPSST
+186 ATSKPSST

-202 VSTDQIAIT
+202 VSADQIAIT

-290 GFGKQPSISV
+290 GFGKQPSITV

-349 YAAPIMVDQNG
+349 YTAPIMVDQNG

-395 MVRLVCYPRDVGSV
+395 MVRLVCYPRDGGSV

-456 EAKIF
+456 EAKTF

-551 ATHKENLMKKVRLAT
+551 ATHKENLMEKVRLAT

-588 DAENADRWIEL
+588 DAENADRWIAL

-657 ASYPAVSPSAEP
+657 ASYPAVSPSA
-669 TKAPTVTEKPTTEP
+669 K
-683 TKAPTVT
+683 
-690 EKPTTEP
+690 P

-702 VTVKPTAKPTK
+702 VTVKPTA
-713 APTVTEKPTA
+713 
-723 EPTKAPTVTEK
+723 EPTKAPTVTVK

-755 APTVTEKPT
+755 APTVTVKPT
-764 AEPTKAPTVTTAPD
+764 AK
-778 KEIQEAPSTALTIV
+778 
-792 ARTSTSLTV
+792 
-801 QATVAAPAGKSY
+801 
-813 EYTIDGTSWQTQ
+813 
-825 TTFTDLQPATSY
+825 
-837 TVSVRYAETDNY
+837 
-849 QASMIS
+849 
-855 DHTLT
+855 
-860 GGTLVEDVYKID
+860 
-872 LSKLD
+872 
-877 DTTYVDGMFSKDDAT
+877 
-892 GKSYAA
+892 
-898 SYDAS
+898 
-903 SNALTLSGTDHTFEL
+903 
-918 VADNAKVKIILK
+918 
-930 KGVSAALCGVT
+930 
-941 CGNIS
+941 
-946 SEDDTSLEMVR
+946 
-957 GSNTT
+957 
-962 GSIEAAN
+962 
-969 VIVSGG
+969 
-975 TNNTEKI
+975 
-982 MADTIAV
+982 
-989 KGGSLTAVAAK
+989 
-1000 ESNKTALSAD
+1000 
-1010 TITITDGEVTAIGDG
+1010 
-1025 TGGALYAD
+1025 
-1033 SKISL
+1033 
-1038 IGGTLTVKAG
+1038 
-1048 PNKTE
+1048 
-1053 KSAIDV
+1053 
-1059 KSDESSVILVGDIK
+1059 
-1073 IINQTDGALGTDDLF
+1073 
-1088 SKETIS
+1088 
-1094 TGGTT
+1094 
-1099 TKLVTVTFDT
+1099 
-1109 VDEVWTVT
+1109 
-1117 VEQGSDIILP
+1117 
-1127 NRPKENLIL
+1127 
-1136 RWYSDRDVQGYAPG
+1136 
-1150 IIYTVQENTYFC
+1150 
-1162 AKYFDEAPVEP
+1162 
-1173 SSKPTVAPS
+1173 
-1182 SEPTVTPSSKPTVA
+1182 
-1196 PSSEPTVTPSSE
+1196 
-1208 PTVEPSE
+1208 
-1215 EPIAT
+1215 
-1220 PTAEPTKVPE
+1220 
-1230 PTAAPIKT
+1230 PIKT

-1269 MITPVPSDDPTES
+1269 EPTAAPIKTPTPTDAPMITPVPSDDPTES
-1282 AAPSEKPTI
+1282 VAPSEKPTI

-1381 GLQKRL
+1381 GLQKKI

>member
-300 GESNVIAVN
+300 GKSNVIAVN

-395 MVRLVCYPRDVGSV
+395 MVRLVCYPRDGGSV

-551 ATHKENLMKKVRLAT
+551 ATHKENLMEKVRLAT

-588 DAENADRWIEL
+588 DAENADRWIAL

-669 TKAPTVTEKPTTEP
+669 TKAPTVT
-683 TKAPTVT
+683 V
-690 EKPTTEP
+690 
-697 TKAPT
+697 
-702 VTVKPTAKPTK
+702 
-713 APTVTEKPTA
+713 KPTA

-734 PTAEPTKAPTVTVK
+734 PTAEPTNK
-748 PTAKPTK
+748 
-755 APTVTEKPT
+755 
-764 AEPTKAPTVTTAPD
+764 PTVTTAPD
-778 KEIQEAPSTALTIV
+778 KGIQEAPSTALTIV

-849 QASMIS
+849 QTSMIS

-903 SNALTLSGTDHTFEL
+903 SNELTLSGTDHTFEL

-946 SEDDTSLEMVR
+946 SEDDTSLEMAR

-975 TNNTEKI
+975 TNNTEQI

-1010 TITITDGEVTAIGDG
+1010 KITITDGEVTAIGDG

-1162 AKYFDEAPVEP
+1162 AKYFDKAPVEP
-1173 SSKPTVAPS
+1173 SSKPTVA
-1182 SEPTVTPSSKPTVA
+1182 
-1196 PSSEPTVTPSSE
+1196 PSSE

-1220 PTAEPTKVPE
+1220 PTAEPTK
-1230 PTAAPIKT
+1230 
-1238 PTPTAEPTKAPEP
+1238 APEP
-1251 TAAPIKTPTP
+1251 TA
-1261 TAEPTKAP
+1261 AP

-1307 ASVKKVSN
+1307 VSVKKVSN
-1315 LPVKSKLQ
+1315 LPVKQKLQ
-1323 LAAGKSMQLT
+1323 LAAGKSIQLT

-1381 GLQKRL
+1381 GLQKKI

-1421 KKKYASATVFWV
+1421 KKKYASAKVFWV

>member
-128 SQLTLTY
+128 SQLTLNY

-202 VSTDQIAIT
+202 VSADQIAIT

-368 STHGMHWFPQYV
+368 SIHGMHWFPQYV

-507 RAIDPDAIIICGTN
+507 RDIDPDAIIICGTN

-551 ATHKENLMKKVRLAT
+551 ATHKENLMEKVRLAT

-588 DAENADRWIEL
+588 DTENADRWIAL

-657 ASYPAVSPSAEP
+657 ASYPAVSPSAG
-669 TKAPTVTEKPTTEP
+669 P

-702 VTVKPTAKPTK
+702 VTV
-713 APTVTEKPTA
+713 
-723 EPTKAPTVTEK
+723 K

-764 AEPTKAPTVTTAPD
+764 AKP
-778 KEIQEAPSTALTIV
+778 I
-792 ARTSTSLTV
+792 
-801 QATVAAPAGKSY
+801 
-813 EYTIDGTSWQTQ
+813 
-825 TTFTDLQPATSY
+825 
-837 TVSVRYAETDNY
+837 
-849 QASMIS
+849 
-855 DHTLT
+855 
-860 GGTLVEDVYKID
+860 
-872 LSKLD
+872 
-877 DTTYVDGMFSKDDAT
+877 
-892 GKSYAA
+892 
-898 SYDAS
+898 
-903 SNALTLSGTDHTFEL
+903 
-918 VADNAKVKIILK
+918 
-930 KGVSAALCGVT
+930 
-941 CGNIS
+941 
-946 SEDDTSLEMVR
+946 
-957 GSNTT
+957 
-962 GSIEAAN
+962 
-969 VIVSGG
+969 
-975 TNNTEKI
+975 
-982 MADTIAV
+982 
-989 KGGSLTAVAAK
+989 
-1000 ESNKTALSAD
+1000 KT
-1010 TITITDGEVTAIGDG
+1010 
-1025 TGGALYAD
+1025 
-1033 SKISL
+1033 
-1038 IGGTLTVKAG
+1038 
-1048 PNKTE
+1048 P
-1053 KSAIDV
+1053 
-1059 KSDESSVILVGDIK
+1059 
-1073 IINQTDGALGTDDLF
+1073 
-1088 SKETIS
+1088 
-1094 TGGTT
+1094 
-1099 TKLVTVTFDT
+1099 
-1109 VDEVWTVT
+1109 
-1117 VEQGSDIILP
+1117 
-1127 NRPKENLIL
+1127 
-1136 RWYSDRDVQGYAPG
+1136 
-1150 IIYTVQENTYFC
+1150 
-1162 AKYFDEAPVEP
+1162 
-1173 SSKPTVAPS
+1173 
-1182 SEPTVTPSSKPTVA
+1182 
-1196 PSSEPTVTPSSE
+1196 
-1208 PTVEPSE
+1208 
-1215 EPIAT
+1215 T
-1220 PTAEPTKVPE
+1220 PTAEPTKAPE

-1238 PTPTAEPTKAPEP
+1238 PEPTAEPTKAPEP

-1261 TAEPTKAP
+1261 TAEPTKAPKPTAAPIKTPKPTDAP

>member
-128 SQLTLTY
+128 SQLTLNY

-186 SSATSKPSST
+186 SST

-202 VSTDQIAIT
+202 VSADQIAIT

-507 RAIDPDAIIICGTN
+507 RDIDPDAIIICGTN

-551 ATHKENLMKKVRLAT
+551 ATHKENLMEKVRLAT

-588 DAENADRWIEL
+588 DTENADRWIAL

-657 ASYPAVSPSAEP
+657 ASYPAVSPSAG
-669 TKAPTVTEKPTTEP
+669 P

-702 VTVKPTAKPTK
+702 VTVKPTAEPTK
-713 APTVTEKPTA
+713 APTVTVKPTA

-734 PTAEPTKAPTVTVK
+734 PTAKPIKTPT
-748 PTAKPTK
+748 
-755 APTVTEKPT
+755 PT
-764 AEPTKAPTVTTAPD
+764 AEPTKAPEPT
-778 KEIQEAPSTALTIV
+778 
-792 ARTSTSLTV
+792 
-801 QATVAAPAGKSY
+801 AAP
-813 EYTIDGTSWQTQ
+813 I
-825 TTFTDLQPATSY
+825 
-837 TVSVRYAETDNY
+837 
-849 QASMIS
+849 
-855 DHTLT
+855 
-860 GGTLVEDVYKID
+860 
-872 LSKLD
+872 
-877 DTTYVDGMFSKDDAT
+877 
-892 GKSYAA
+892 
-898 SYDAS
+898 
-903 SNALTLSGTDHTFEL
+903 
-918 VADNAKVKIILK
+918 
-930 KGVSAALCGVT
+930 
-941 CGNIS
+941 
-946 SEDDTSLEMVR
+946 
-957 GSNTT
+957 
-962 GSIEAAN
+962 
-969 VIVSGG
+969 
-975 TNNTEKI
+975 
-982 MADTIAV
+982 
-989 KGGSLTAVAAK
+989 
-1000 ESNKTALSAD
+1000 KTP
-1010 TITITDGEVTAIGDG
+1010 E
-1025 TGGALYAD
+1025 
-1033 SKISL
+1033 
-1038 IGGTLTVKAG
+1038 
-1048 PNKTE
+1048 
-1053 KSAIDV
+1053 
-1059 KSDESSVILVGDIK
+1059 
-1073 IINQTDGALGTDDLF
+1073 
-1088 SKETIS
+1088 
-1094 TGGTT
+1094 
-1099 TKLVTVTFDT
+1099 
-1109 VDEVWTVT
+1109 
-1117 VEQGSDIILP
+1117 
-1127 NRPKENLIL
+1127 
-1136 RWYSDRDVQGYAPG
+1136 
-1150 IIYTVQENTYFC
+1150 
-1162 AKYFDEAPVEP
+1162 
-1173 SSKPTVAPS
+1173 
-1182 SEPTVTPSSKPTVA
+1182 
-1196 PSSEPTVTPSSE
+1196 
-1208 PTVEPSE
+1208 
-1215 EPIAT
+1215 
-1220 PTAEPTKVPE
+1220 PTAEPTKAPE

-1261 TAEPTKAP
+1261 TAAPT
-1269 MITPVPSDDPTES
+1269 ITSVPSDDPTES

-1381 GLQKRL
+1381 GLQKKI

>member
-59 GDMFFNIPDA
+59 GDMFFYIPDA

-349 YAAPIMVDQNG
+349 YTAPIMVDQNG

-546 FHFYS
+546 CHFYS
-551 ATHKENLMKKVRLAT
+551 ATHQENLMKKVRQAT

-588 DAENADRWIEL
+588 NPESADRWIAL

-669 TKAPTVTEKPTTEP
+669 TKAPTVT
-683 TKAPTVT
+683 V
-690 EKPTTEP
+690 
-697 TKAPT
+697 
-702 VTVKPTAKPTK
+702 
-713 APTVTEKPTA
+713 KPTA
-723 EPTKAPTVTEK
+723 EPTNK
-734 PTAEPTKAPTVTVK
+734 PTAP
-748 PTAKPTK
+748 
-755 APTVTEKPT
+755 
-764 AEPTKAPTVTTAPD
+764 TAPD

-903 SNALTLSGTDHTFEL
+903 SNELTLSGTDHTFEL

-941 CGNIS
+941 CGNTS

-975 TNNTEKI
+975 TNNTEQI

-1010 TITITDGEVTAIGDG
+1010 KITITDGEVTAIGDG

-1162 AKYFDEAPVEP
+1162 AKYFDKAPVEP

-1196 PSSEPTVTPSSE
+1196 PSSEPTVAPSSE

-1220 PTAEPTKVPE
+1220 PTAEPTKAPE
-1230 PTAAPIKT
+1230 PTVAPIKT
-1238 PTPTAEPTKAPEP
+1238 PTPTAEPTKAPTVTE
-1251 TAAPIKTPTP
+1251 KP
-1261 TAEPTKAP
+1261 TAEPTDAP
-1269 MITPVPSDDPTES
+1269 AITPVPSDDPTES

-1315 LPVKSKLQ
+1315 LPVKQKLQ

-1381 GLQKRL
+1381 GLQKKI

-1421 KKKYASATVFWV
+1421 KKKYASAKVFWV